1 MQKNWRTEYFK
12 NLIKDKTRTKRW
24 RKVLLCLSCVVV
36 FWTVYALILP
46 AITLESKKCNIEEH
60 THSAECYSESQ
71 ELICGKE
78 EHVHTAECT
87 SINND
92 LSDSGEE
99 AGTVPDASGNDAN
112 GNEEGKNTP
121 EESVIPEESVVPA
134 EPEPSSGTGTTE
146 TPGETGEYVL
156 NDHTDQITSV
166 TFTYKKNG
174 KEVEVDKGQTIDTPD
189 DLSMNIKVVFKSIPV
204 ATLIEHNGKF
214 VYNLPK
220 EFQIKETTTKNMT
233 QDSDVIGTITV
244 DTNGKV
250 VVAYND
256 EYLKKLG
263 TNSTISGNFFASAE
277 LKLNS
282 VTEKNG
288 QTTVKTPKG
297 DITINL
303 GTDYNEHY
311 GTVAVTKQCSKEKE
325 DKSGDY
331 IKYTITVTAGED
343 GIKNLYVVDQFTEN
357 KNLVNYVG
365 IEKTKKNLDS
375 TANQQNPYETITN
388 SESRPAPGTIYLTNE
403 ANSGQKIPES
413 ITDTTAVTEPGS
425 FVWNIAEM
433 KAGEIR
439 TLTYFVKL
447 KDKGGLI
454 NTKNGQ
460 NITNVAN
467 LYTKGSNDQVY
478 DKGHV
483 ENTFQPKI
491 SYNISKDILNSANT
505 SNNQLTV
512 KDKDTDGNYI
522 IKYKLSFTLNNEGS
536 NYPLKNFVFWDY
548 LQNFTDEKMLPYIS
562 YDKDSFELHEIKS
575 GKDTKIPNF
584 EISWAN
590 GNKEYKK
597 DWDNI
602 KEGEPTRFKIK
613 GGEQNPIIVN
623 PGDSYYVTY
632 QVKVKPEV
640 YAVMKTGSVKVTNRY
655 RVSAGNA
662 CDKSKGENDPMNG
675 MIDEFGRDTWLNE
688 YTWVQKTKGDSL
700 TVNEDVSVPSDQE
713 KYEYTDA
720 GLSKMTSNT
729 PETSESFIVP
739 AGSYKYTVIVNK
751 TLGQWDVTEA
761 TMTDTLSP
769 EYMQYVGYM
778 KITAHNEVSNKDVE
792 IKWVNIDGKSTFSLK
807 PSDIGWRSQNYSYQF
822 EYYATPKNL
831 GTISKENVTNTFKL
845 DKARRNGQDFTF
857 GDAVKS
863 SQTVT
868 ITGNYNLSAQKKA
881 WYYEKPEENATTWQN
896 GQLYWI
902 IEVKGNVIKAGTQIK
917 DAVSWDKVSFIH
929 NNGESIAGAYQ
940 GNLDGIETR
949 YKNFAEFQQANTASK
964 KEINELFELS
974 YNGNRDG
981 FDNGEHNGRF
991 NDMFI
996 KAKKDIELGENQ
1008 NLYIIVRTE
1017 PLDLPEEYREPKRY
1031 ENRLFI
1037 IDSGKS
1043 ENEQR
1048 AMGSAE
1054 QRLYNGGDILK
1065 ELGQTFEYD
1074 RTDGTNGT
1082 VKVIEPGKDKGD
1094 TSRICTNL
1102 LTSGVYAAWA
1112 FKVNYTGELQGTYRV
1127 LEEIPD
1133 GMELAYIRIKWHGN
1147 AARNIVS
1154 KDITELGKEWKRERN
1169 LTTTDR
1175 QESDQETIYYVNKN
1189 GKQALI
1195 ELGEFIAGKIVD
1207 DYSVDVQVVCRVTD
1221 KKVLL
1226 GGEQKTFTNK
1236 VTLQNADGTKN
1247 ISTATATATFSDKNL
1262 TKKNNLTGES
1272 NYTMSA
1278 PNTSQRL
1285 TYTITANARGQ
1296 QLLTGDGEKL
1306 TIVDKLGDNLSLV
1319 GDSFKAKDLQNNT
1332 SVNIKTKYDP
1342 KTKIIE
1348 IEIPDK
1354 TPVEITYEATVNV
1367 APDTGK
1373 TVNVTNEVYWKSYS
1387 SGGGATNTI
1396 NNYSY
1401 TLNAG
1406 GSTEST
1412 EHPVLTIKKTDP
1424 DDLSNKLTGV
1434 KFNIYECELVDE
1446 VIRHKDGVNPL
1457 IGESINGVYTVP
1469 NTALNYNTIYEVQET
1484 ETVAGYIRD
1493 TTPHYIMRVKK
1504 EKNGN
1509 YSDTVQAYID
1519 YCTKQNMPSKYK
1531 VAYDLQ
1537 SFNLEIY
1544 NAQEGITVEK
1554 KFINDAAGTDS
1565 KPVSGIYRFGLYDN
1579 EEGTSKPLET
1589 VSIEYGPGDMG
1600 VKKAKFKNKNIDQT
1614 YYVFELDD
1622 KNQPIKASKEAT
1634 INNLQYTVEYS
1645 AEGNSNGEN
1654 TIENAAQ
1661 CGGTVIVTNQSQTK
1675 ILPSTGSCGPL
1686 LYRVAGTLMIFCAGL
1701 FMLIRYTKK

>member
-1 MQKNWRTEYFK
+1 MQRNWRTEYFK

-87 SINND
+87 SISNND
-92 LSDSGEE
+92 SSNSGED
-99 AGTVPDASGNDAN
+99 AGTVPDTSGNDAN

-134 EPEPSSGTGTTE
+134 EPETSGGTGTTE

-166 TFTYKKNG
+166 TFTYKKDG
-174 KEVEVDKGQTIDTPD
+174 KEVEVDKGQIIDTPD

-220 EFQIKETTTKNMT
+220 EFQIKETTTKNMI
-233 QDSDVIGTITV
+233 QGSDVIGTITV
-244 DTNGKV
+244 DTTGKV

-256 EYLKKLG
+256 KYLSRLDEH
-263 TNSTISGNFFASAE
+263 STIDGNFFASAE
-277 LKLNS
+277 LKLNL
-282 VTEKNG
+282 VTGENG

-311 GTVAVTKQCSKEKE
+311 GTVAVTKQCSKE

-375 TANQQNPYETITN
+375 TANQQNPYETIT
-388 SESRPAPGTIYLTNE
+388 SIESSPAPGTIYLTNE

-447 KDKGGLI
+447 KDTAGII
-454 NTKNGQ
+454 NVENNQ
-460 NITNVAN
+460 NIKNKAQ
-467 LYTKGSNDQVY
+467 LYTKGVS
-478 DKGHV
+478 DKIYTKGDS
-483 ENTFQPKI
+483 ENVFQPHIDYTMQKEAATPT
-491 SYNISKDILNSANT
+491 KDAE
-505 SNNQLTV
+505 
-512 KDKDTDGNYI
+512 GNYI
-522 IKYKLSFTLNNEGS
+522 IEYTLRFSLNEAS

-548 LQNFTDEKMLPYIS
+548 LNYSGYTTHGDMHPYIS
-562 YDKDSFELHEIKS
+562 YIPESFQVINSKNENITENMDIY
-575 GKDTKIPNF
+575 
-584 EISWAN
+584 WAK
-590 GNKEYKK
+590 GNDENYKK
-597 DWDNI
+597 DWDFETDGNPVRFRI
-602 KEGEPTRFKIK
+602 MGKEGS
-613 GGEQNPIIVN
+613 PININ
-623 PGDSYYVTY
+623 PGETYSVTY
-632 QVKVKPEV
+632 QLKVQPEV
-640 YAVMKTGSVKVTNRY
+640 YAVMKANSVEIKNKY
-655 RVSAGNA
+655 LASCSNA
-662 CDKSKGENDPMNG
+662 CKSDGYIGNTGRTVTLND
-675 MIDEFGRDTWLNE
+675 
-688 YTWVQKTKGDSL
+688 YQWVQKTKD
-700 TVNEDVSVPSDQE
+700 NEPTSESVDISIPSDQE
-713 KYEYTDA
+713 KYQYTSE
-720 GLSKMTSNT
+720 GISKISS
-729 PETSESFIVP
+729 ESSGTSESVTVP
-739 AGSYKYTVIVNK
+739 AGSWKYTVIVNK
-751 TLGQWDVTEA
+751 TLGQWDLTDT

-769 EYMQYVGYM
+769 DYMQYVGYV
-778 KITAHNEVSNKDVE
+778 KITAYEEGKEEPVRT
-792 IKWVNIDGKSTFSLK
+792 KWLDIDEKSSFSLK
-807 PSDIGWRSQNYSYQF
+807 PSQIGWTENLYWYKF

-845 DKARRNGQDFTF
+845 DKARRNGQEFAF

-868 ITGNYNLSAQKKA
+868 ITGHYNLNAQKKA

-902 IEVKGNVIKAGTQIK
+902 IEVKGSVIKKGTQIK
-917 DAVSWDKVSFIH
+917 DAIYGDSNVTDSFMH
-929 NNGESIAGAYQ
+929 PDGTSIAGIYK
-940 GNLDGIETR
+940 GNLGKIENS
-949 YKNFAEFQQANTASK
+949 YKNFTEFESNYQ
-964 KEINELFELS
+964 
-974 YNGNRDG
+974 NGNVQDIAQEFTLTYNTTKLG
-981 FDNGEHNGRF
+981 WNENQC

-996 KAKKDIELGENQ
+996 KAKQDIELGENQ

-1017 PLDLPEEYREPKRY
+1017 PMRLPDTYRVPRTY
-1031 ENRLFI
+1031 RNRVFI
-1037 IDSGKS
+1037 IDSGKT

-1048 AMGSAE
+1048 EMGSAE
-1054 QRLYNGGDILK
+1054 QKLYYGGDILK

-1074 RTDGTNGT
+1074 STKGT
-1082 VKVIEPGKDKGD
+1082 VKVIEPGKDEGE

-1102 LTSGVYAAWA
+1102 LTSGVYASWA

-1133 GMELAYIRIKWHGN
+1133 GMELAYIRIKWPGN
-1147 AARNIVS
+1147 KALTIESKAIEGLGSDWIEKRNS
-1154 KDITELGKEWKRERN
+1154 
-1169 LTTTDR
+1169 TTTDR
-1175 QESDQETIYYVNKN
+1175 GKTNQETIYYVNQN

-1195 ELGEFIAGKIVD
+1195 ELGEFTAGKIVD

-1221 KKVLL
+1221 KSVLL
-1226 GGEQKTFTNK
+1226 GGEEKTFTNK
-1236 VTLQNADGTKN
+1236 VTLQNAEGTEN
-1247 ISTATATATFSDKNL
+1247 ISTATATATLSDKNL
-1262 TKKNNLTGES
+1262 TKKNSLTGES

-1278 PNTSQRL
+1278 ASTSQRL

-1319 GDSFKAKDLQNNT
+1319 GDSFHARNLTDGSEVKIT
-1332 SVNIKTKYDP
+1332 PKYSLE
-1342 KTKIIE
+1342 TKIIE

-1354 TPVEITYEATVNV
+1354 TPVEITYSATVDV

-1373 TVNVTNEVYWKSYS
+1373 KVNVTNEVYWKSYS
-1387 SGGGATNTI
+1387 SGGGATNII

-1412 EHPVLTIKKTDP
+1412 AHPPLTINKIDQ
-1424 DDLSNKLTGV
+1424 DDMNNKLQGV
-1434 KFNIYECELVDE
+1434 RFSIYECALVRDKIQRKTDSE
-1446 VIRHKDGVNPL
+1446 VTSGTTNKA
-1457 IGESINGVYTVP
+1457 GVYTVEA
-1469 NTALNYNTIYEVQET
+1469 TKLNYNTIYEVKEMET
-1484 ETVAGYIRD
+1484 IDGYIRD
-1493 TTPHYIMRVKK
+1493 ETSYYTMCVKK
-1504 EKNGN
+1504 ESGQYSEGVEQYINYREKKNN
-1509 YSDTVQAYID
+1509 PNQ
-1519 YCTKQNMPSKYK
+1519 YK
-1531 VAYDLQ
+1531 IAYDLQ
-1537 SFNLEIY
+1537 SFNLDVY
-1544 NAQEGITVEK
+1544 NAQKGIIVK
-1554 KFINDAAGTDS
+1554 KDFINDAAGNS
-1565 KPVSGIYRFGLYDN
+1565 HNPVSGTYRFGLYN
-1579 EEGTSKPLET
+1579 NANGEGDPLEI
-1589 VSIEYGPGDMG
+1589 VSIEYSPGDAG
-1600 VKKAKFKNKNIDQT
+1600 GKTAKFKNQELNTT

-1622 KNQPIKASKEAT
+1622 NKRPIKASQEAT
-1634 INNLQYTVEYS
+1634 INKQQYIVTYS
-1645 AEGNSNGEN
+1645 N
-1654 TIENAAQ
+1654 NAANNAAK
-1661 CGGTVIVTNQSQTK
+1661 CGDTVTVTNQSHTK
-1675 ILPSTGSCGPL
+1675 MLPTTGSCGTL
-1686 LYRVAGTLMIFCAGL
+1686 LYRLAGIILMLYASL
-1701 FMLIRYTKK
+1701 RMLLRYTKK

>member
-1 MQKNWRTEYFK
+1 MQRNLGTEYFK

-78 EHVHTAECT
+78 EHVHTSECT

-92 LSDSGEE
+92 LSDSGED

-134 EPEPSSGTGTTE
+134 EPEPSGGTGTTE

-156 NDHTDQITSV
+156 NEHANQITSV

-174 KEVEVDKGQTIDTPD
+174 KEVEVNEGQIIDTPD
-189 DLSMNIKVVFKSIPV
+189 DLSMNIKVVFTSIPV
-204 ATLIEHNGKF
+204 ATLKEHNGKF

-220 EFQIKETTTKNMT
+220 EFQIKATTTKNMT
-233 QDSDVIGTITV
+233 EGSNVIGTITV

-256 EYLKKLG
+256 EYLNRLDA
-263 TNSTISGNFFASAE
+263 NSTIGGNFFAAAE

-282 VTEKNG
+282 VTEENG
-288 QTTVKTPKG
+288 QTTVKTPNG
-297 DITINL
+297 DIKINL

-311 GTVAVTKQCSKEKE
+311 GTVAVTKQCSKE

-365 IEKTKKNLDS
+365 IETTKKNLNS
-375 TANQQNPYETITN
+375 TANQQNPYETIT
-388 SESRPAPGTIYLTNE
+388 SSVSSPTVGTIYLTNE
-403 ANSGQKIPES
+403 ADANLDQKIPDLL
-413 ITDTTAVTEPGS
+413 TDTTTITEPGS

-433 KAGEIR
+433 KAGESR

-447 KDKGGLI
+447 KDDSGIIKI
-454 NTKNGQ
+454 ENNQ
-460 NITNVAN
+460 NIKNKAQ
-467 LYTKGSNDQVY
+467 LYTKGANDKIY
-478 DKGHV
+478 TKGGS
-483 ENTFQPKI
+483 ESSFQPQIDYKMQ
-491 SYNISKDILNSANT
+491 KDAAT
-505 SNNQLTV
+505 PK
-512 KDKDTDGNYI
+512 KDADGNYI
-522 IKYKLSFTLNNEGS
+522 IDYTLRFRLNEAS

-548 LQNFTDEKMLPYIS
+548 LNYSGYSTDGNMHPYIS
-562 YDKDSFELHEIKS
+562 YIPESFQVINSQNENITENMDIYWAK
-575 GKDTKIPNF
+575 GNDENYKKNWNF
-584 EISWAN
+584 ETD
-590 GNKEYKK
+590 GN
-597 DWDNI
+597 
-602 KEGEPTRFKIK
+602 PVRFKIMGK
-613 GGEQNPIIVN
+613 EGKPVNIN
-623 PGDSYYVTY
+623 PGETYSVTY
-632 QVKVKPEV
+632 QLKVQPEV
-640 YAVMKTGSVKVTNRY
+640 YAAMKANSVEIKNKY
-655 RVSAGNA
+655 LASCSNA
-662 CDKSKGENDPMNG
+662 CKSDGYIGNTERTVTLND
-675 MIDEFGRDTWLNE
+675 
-688 YTWVQKTKGDSL
+688 YQWVQKTKD
-700 TVNEDVSVPSDQE
+700 NEPTSERVDIPIPSDQE
-713 KYEYTDA
+713 KYQYTSE
-720 GLSKMTSNT
+720 GISKIPS
-729 PETSESFIVP
+729 ESSGTSESVAVP
-739 AGSYKYTVIVNK
+739 AGSWKYTVIVNK
-751 TLGQWDVTEA
+751 TLGQWDLTDT

-769 EYMQYVGYM
+769 DYMQYVGYV
-778 KITAHNEVSNKDVE
+778 KITAYEEGKDAP
-792 IKWVNIDGKSTFSLK
+792 IGTKWLDIDGKSTFSLK
-807 PSDIGWRSQNYSYQF
+807 PSDIGWKSKNYSYQF
-822 EYYATPKNL
+822 EYYAKPKDL
-831 GTISKENVTNTFKL
+831 STITKENVTNTFKI
-845 DKARRNGQDFTF
+845 DKAKRNGQEFAF

-868 ITGNYNLSAQKKA
+868 ITGRYNLNAQKKA
-881 WYYEKPEENATTWQN
+881 WYYEKPEEDATTWQN

-902 IEVKGNVIKAGTQIK
+902 IEVKGSVIKKGTQIK
-917 DAVSWDKVSFIH
+917 DAIYGDSNVTDSFMH
-929 NNGESIAGAYQ
+929 PDGTSIAGIYK
-940 GNLDGIETR
+940 GNLGKIENS
-949 YKNFAEFQQANTASK
+949 YKNFTEFESNYQ
-964 KEINELFELS
+964 
-974 YNGNRDG
+974 NGNVQDIAQEFTLTYNTTKPG
-981 FDNGEHNGRF
+981 WNENQC

-996 KAKKDIELGENQ
+996 KAKQDIELGENQ

-1017 PLDLPEEYREPKRY
+1017 PMRLPDTYRVPRTY
-1031 ENRLFI
+1031 RNRVFI
-1037 IDSGKS
+1037 IDSGKT

-1048 AMGSAE
+1048 EMGSAE
-1054 QRLYNGGDILK
+1054 QKLYYGGDILK
-1065 ELGQTFEYD
+1065 ELGQTFKYD
-1074 RTDGTNGT
+1074 STDGT
-1082 VKVIEPGKDKGD
+1082 VEVIEPGKDEGN
-1094 TSRICTNL
+1094 TSRICKNL

-1133 GMELAYIRIKWHGN
+1133 GMELAYIRIKWHGD

-1154 KDITELGKEWKRERN
+1154 SKDITGLDEEWKRERN

-1175 QESDQETIYYVNKN
+1175 QESNQETIYYVNKN

-1195 ELGEFIAGKIVD
+1195 ELGEFTAGKIVD

-1221 KKVLL
+1221 KNVLL
-1226 GGEQKTFTNK
+1226 GGEEKTFTNK
-1236 VTLQNADGTKN
+1236 VTLQNVDGTEN
-1247 ISTATATATFSDKNL
+1247 ISTATANATLRDNNL
-1262 TKKNNLTGES
+1262 TKKNNLTNES
-1272 NYTMSA
+1272 NYTMLE

-1296 QLLTGDGEKL
+1296 QLLTDDKETL

-1319 GDSFKAKDLQNNT
+1319 GDSFSAKNLQNNT

-1342 KTKIIE
+1342 ETKIIE

-1354 TPVEITYEATVNV
+1354 TPVEITYSATVDV

-1373 TVNVTNEVYWKSYS
+1373 KVNVTNEVYWKSYS

-1493 TTPHYIMRVKK
+1493 TTPYYIMRVKK
-1504 EKNGN
+1504 EKNGT

-1579 EEGTSKPLET
+1579 EEGTGKPLET

-1600 VKKAKFKNKNIDQT
+1600 VKTAKFKNQNIDQT

-1645 AEGNSNGEN
+1645 KEGNSNGEN
-1654 TIENAAQ
+1654 TIGNAAQ

-1675 ILPSTGSCGPL
+1675 ILPSTGSCGTL
-1686 LYRVAGTLMIFCAGL
+1686 LYRVVGTLMIFCAGL

>member
-1 MQKNWRTEYFK
+1 MQRNLGTEYFK

-87 SINND
+87 SISNND
-92 LSDSGEE
+92 SSNSGED
-99 AGTVPDASGNDAN
+99 AGTVPDTSGNDAN

-134 EPEPSSGTGTTE
+134 EPETSGGTGTTE

-256 EYLKKLG
+256 EYLKKVG

-365 IEKTKKNLDS
+365 IDKSEQTLKS
-375 TANQQNPYETITN
+375 TEEQQNPYETITS

-478 DKGHV
+478 DKGHA

-655 RVSAGNA
+655 RVSADNA

-778 KITAHNEVSNKDVE
+778 KITAHDEVSNKDVE

-807 PSDIGWRSQNYSYQF
+807 PFDIGWKSKNYSYQF

-929 NNGESIAGAYQ
+929 NNGESIAGVYQ
-940 GNLDGIETR
+940 GNLDGIETK
-949 YKNFAEFQQANTASK
+949 YKNFADFSK
-964 KEINELFELS
+964 NNSSNQKDINQLFDLT
-974 YNGNRDG
+974 YNGNKKG
-981 FDNGEHNGRF
+981 FDNELHNGKF

-996 KAKKDIELGENQ
+996 KAKQDIELGEDK

-1017 PLDLPEEYREPKRY
+1017 PLDLPEAYREPKIY
-1031 ENRLFI
+1031 INRLFI
-1037 IDSGKS
+1037 IDSGKN
-1043 ENEQR
+1043 ENDQR
-1048 AMGSAE
+1048 EMGSAE

-1082 VKVIEPGKDKGD
+1082 VKVIEPGKDKGK

-1133 GMELAYIRIKWHGN
+1133 GMELAYIRIKWPGDN
-1147 AARNIVS
+1147 AQDIVS
-1154 KDITELGKEWKRERN
+1154 KDITGLGEEWERKRN

-1175 QESDQETIYYVNKN
+1175 NKSDQETIYYVNEN

-1195 ELGEFIAGKIVD
+1195 ELGEFKAGKIVD

-1221 KKVLL
+1221 KSVLL
-1226 GGEQKTFTNK
+1226 GGEEKTFTNK

-1247 ISTATATATFSDKNL
+1247 ISTATATATISDKNL
-1262 TKKNNLTGES
+1262 TKKNNLTNKS

-1296 QLLTGDGEKL
+1296 QLLTDDGEKL
-1306 TIVDKLGDNLSLV
+1306 IIVDKLGDNLSLV
-1319 GDSFKAKDLQNNT
+1319 GDSFHARNLKDNT
-1332 SVNIKTKYDP
+1332 SVSINPKYDLE
-1342 KTKIIE
+1342 TKIIE

-1354 TPVEITYEATVNV
+1354 TPVEITYSATVDV

-1373 TVNVTNEVYWKSYS
+1373 KVNVTNEVYWKSYS

-1396 NNYSY
+1396 NNYFY

-1412 EHPVLTIKKTDP
+1412 EHPTLTISKIDQ
-1424 DDLSNKLTGV
+1424 DDMSNKLRGV
-1434 KFNIYECELVDE
+1434 KFSIYECELVGEKIQRKSSSE
-1446 VIRHKDGVNPL
+1446 VTSGMTN
-1457 IGESINGVYTVP
+1457 ETGVYTVEA
-1469 NTALNYNTIYEVQET
+1469 TKLNYNTIYEVKEMET
-1484 ETVAGYIRD
+1484 IDGYIRD
-1493 TTPHYIMRVKK
+1493 ETSYYTMCVKK
-1504 EKNGN
+1504 ESGQYSEGVEQYIKYREKKNN
-1509 YSDTVQAYID
+1509 PNQ
-1519 YCTKQNMPSKYK
+1519 YK
-1531 VAYDLQ
+1531 IAYDLQ
-1537 SFNLEIY
+1537 SFNLDVY
-1544 NAQEGITVEK
+1544 NAQKGIIVK
-1554 KFINDAAGTDS
+1554 KAFINDAAGNS
-1565 KPVSGIYRFGLYDN
+1565 HNPVSGTYWFGLYDN
-1579 EEGTSKPLET
+1579 ANGDGDPLEI
-1589 VSIEYGPGDMG
+1589 VSIEYIPDDAG
-1600 VKKAKFKNKNIDQT
+1600 VKTAKFKNRNIDQT

-1622 KNQPIKASKEAT
+1622 NKQPIKASQEAT
-1634 INNLQYTVEYS
+1634 INKQQYIVTYS
-1645 AEGNSNGEN
+1645 N
-1654 TIENAAQ
+1654 NAAK
-1661 CGGTVIVTNQSQTK
+1661 CGNTVTVTNQSHTK
-1675 ILPSTGSCGPL
+1675 MLPATGSCGTL
-1686 LYRVAGTLMIFCAGL
+1686 LYRLAGIILMLLASL
-1701 FMLIRYTKK
+1701 RMLLRYTKK

>member
-1 MQKNWRTEYFK
+1 MQRNWGTEYFK
-12 NLIKDKTRTKRW
+12 KVLKDKNRIKRW
-24 RKVLLCLSCVVV
+24 RKMMLCLSCVVV

-60 THSAECYSESQ
+60 THNAECYSESQ

-78 EHVHTAECT
+78 EHVHTSECT

-92 LSDSGEE
+92 LSDSGED

-112 GNEEGKNTP
+112 GNEEGKNTLEEP
-121 EESVIPEESVVPA
+121 EEPVIPEESVVPA

-156 NDHTDQITSV
+156 NNHADQITSV
-166 TFTYKKNG
+166 KFTYKKGG
-174 KEVEVDKGQTIDTPD
+174 KEVEVDKGQIIDTPD

-233 QDSDVIGTITV
+233 QDSKVIGTITV

-256 EYLKKLG
+256 EYLKDL
-263 TNSTISGNFFASAE
+263 NENLTIGGNFFASAE

-282 VTEKNG
+282 ITEGNG

-297 DITINL
+297 DIAINL
-303 GTDYNEHY
+303 GMDYNEHY
-311 GTVAVTKQCSKEKE
+311 GTVAVTKQCSKG

-331 IKYTITVTAGED
+331 IKYTVTVTAGED

-365 IEKTKKNLDS
+365 IEKNEQLLKSAEK
-375 TANQQNPYETITN
+375 QQNPYETITSSVSN
-388 SESRPAPGTIYLTNE
+388 PTAGTIYLINE
-403 ANSGQKIPES
+403 ADANSKQEIPDR
-413 ITDTTAVTEPGS
+413 ITDETAITKPGS
-425 FVWNIAEM
+425 FVWKIAEM

-447 KDKGGLI
+447 KDDSGIIKIGENQSI
-454 NTKNGQ
+454 KNKAQ
-460 NITNVAN
+460 
-467 LYTKGSNDQVY
+467 LYTKGANDKIY
-478 DKGHV
+478 TKGGS
-483 ENTFQPKI
+483 ESSFQPQI
-491 SYNISKDILNSANT
+491 DYTMQKDAAT
-505 SNNQLTV
+505 PK
-512 KDKDTDGNYI
+512 KDADGNYI
-522 IKYKLSFTLNNEGS
+522 IDYTLRFSLNEAS

-548 LQNFTDEKMLPYIS
+548 LNYSGYTTHGDMHPYIS
-562 YDKDSFELHEIKS
+562 YAQDSFKVMNSKNEDITENMDIYWAK
-575 GKDTKIPNF
+575 GNDRDYKKEWNF
-584 EISWAN
+584 EKD
-590 GNKEYKK
+590 GN
-597 DWDNI
+597 
-602 KEGEPTRFKIK
+602 PVRFKIMGK
-613 GGEQNPIIVN
+613 EESPINVN
-623 PGDSYYVTY
+623 PGETYTVTY
-632 QVKVKPEV
+632 QLKVQPEV
-640 YAVMKTGSVKVTNRY
+640 YAVMKANSVEIKNKY
-655 RVSAGNA
+655 LASCSNA
-662 CDKSKGENDPMNG
+662 CKPDGYIGNT
-675 MIDEFGRDTWLNE
+675 GRTVTLNN
-688 YTWVQKTKGDSL
+688 YQWVQKTKE
-700 TVNEDVSVPSDQE
+700 NEPTGENVVISIPPDQE
-713 KYEYTDA
+713 KYQYTST
-720 GLSKMTSNT
+720 GISKMTQDSSGT
-729 PETSESFIVP
+729 IDSVTVP
-739 AGSYKYTVIVNK
+739 AGSWKYTVNVNK
-751 TLGQWDVTEA
+751 TLGQWDLTDT

-769 EYMQYVGYM
+769 EYMQYVGYV
-778 KITAHNEVSNKDVE
+778 KITAYEEGKEEPVGT
-792 IKWVNIDGKSTFSLK
+792 KWLDIDGKSSFSLK
-807 PSDIGWRSQNYSYQF
+807 PSQIDWTENSYWYKF
-822 EYYATPKNL
+822 EYYATPKDL
-831 GTISKENVTNTFKL
+831 SAITKENVTNTFKL
-845 DKARRNGQDFTF
+845 DKARRKGQDFTF

-902 IEVKGNVIKAGTQIK
+902 IEVKGSVIKEGTQIK
-917 DAVSWDKVSFIH
+917 DAIAWDSSATDSFIH
-929 NNGESIAGAYQ
+929 PEGESIAGIYI
-940 GNLDGIETR
+940 GDSDGIENK
-949 YKNFAEFQQANTASK
+949 YKNFAEFQSANSNNMQNVTDS
-964 KEINELFELS
+964 FELT
-974 YNGNRDG
+974 YNGNKPG
-981 FDNGEHNGRF
+981 FNNGSNNNRF

-996 KAKKDIELGENQ
+996 KATKDITLGENKT
-1008 NLYIIVRTE
+1008 LYVIVRTE
-1017 PLDLPEEYREPKRY
+1017 PVSLPEAYREPKIY
-1031 ENRLFI
+1031 KNRLFI

-1048 AMGSAE
+1048 EMGSAE

-1065 ELGQTFEYD
+1065 ELGQTFKYD
-1074 RTDGTNGT
+1074 STDGT
-1082 VKVIEPGKDKGD
+1082 VKVIEPGKDEGK
-1094 TSRICTNL
+1094 TNRICTNL

-1133 GMELAYIRIKWHGN
+1133 GMELAYIRIKWPGN
-1147 AARNIVS
+1147 EAQDIAS
-1154 KDITELGKEWKRERN
+1154 KEITELGGEWERKSN
-1169 LTTTDR
+1169 FTTTDR
-1175 QESDQETIYYVNKN
+1175 NKENQETIYYVNKN

-1195 ELGEFIAGKIVD
+1195 ELGEFKAGKIVD

-1221 KKVLL
+1221 KNVLL

-1247 ISTATATATFSDKNL
+1247 ISTATANATLSDNNL
-1262 TKKNNLTGES
+1262 TKKNNLTDES
-1272 NYTMSA
+1272 NYVMSA
-1278 PNTSQRL
+1278 PSTSQRL

-1319 GDSFKAKDLQNNT
+1319 GDSFHARNLTDDSEVKINP
-1332 SVNIKTKYDP
+1332 KYDLA
-1342 KTKIIE
+1342 TKIIE

-1354 TPVEITYEATVNV
+1354 TPVEITYSATVNV
-1367 APDTGK
+1367 APDTDK
-1373 TVNVTNEVYWKSYS
+1373 KVNVTNEVYWKSYS
-1387 SGGGATNTI
+1387 SGGGTTNTI

-1424 DDLSNKLTGV
+1424 DGMSNKLQGV
-1434 KFNIYECELVDE
+1434 KFSIYECELVENKIQRKPGSE
-1446 VIRHKDGVNPL
+1446 VTSGMTNED
-1457 IGESINGVYTVP
+1457 GVYTVE
-1469 NTALNYNTIYEVQET
+1469 TTKLNYNTIYEVQET
-1484 ETVAGYIRD
+1484 ETVEGYIRD

-1504 EKNGN
+1504 EKNGE

-1519 YCTKQNMPSKYK
+1519 YCTNQNMPSKYK

-1544 NAQEGITVEK
+1544 NAQEGIIVK
-1554 KFINDAAGTDS
+1554 KAFINDAAGNS
-1565 KPVSGIYRFGLYDN
+1565 HNPVSGTYWFGLYEKAD
-1579 EEGTSKPLET
+1579 GTGTPLER
-1589 VSIEYGPGDMG
+1589 VSITYSPDDTD
-1600 VKKAKFKNKNIDQT
+1600 VKTAKFKNQDLSKT

-1622 KNQPIKASKEAT
+1622 EKHPIKASQEAT
-1634 INNLQYTVEYS
+1634 INKLQYTVEYS
-1645 AEGNSNGEN
+1645 IEGKN
-1654 TIENAAQ
+1654 TIGNAAR

-1675 ILPSTGSCGPL
+1675 ILPSTGGCGTL

>member
-1 MQKNWRTEYFK
+1 MQRNWRTEYFK

-87 SINND
+87 SISNND
-92 LSDSGEE
+92 SSNSGED
-99 AGTVPDASGNDAN
+99 AGTVPDTSGNDAN

-121 EESVIPEESVVPA
+121 EESVIPEESIVPA
-134 EPEPSSGTGTTE
+134 EPETSSGTGTTE

-166 TFTYKKNG
+166 TFTYKKDG

-204 ATLIEHNGKF
+204 ATLREHNGKF

-233 QDSDVIGTITV
+233 EDSKVIGTITV

-256 EYLKKLG
+256 EYLNGLNA
-263 TNSTISGNFFASAE
+263 NSTIGGNFFAAAE

-282 VTEKNG
+282 VTEGNG
-288 QTTVKTPKG
+288 KTTVTTPNG

-311 GTVAVTKQCSKEKE
+311 GTVAVTKQCSKEG
-325 DKSGDY
+325 GDY
-331 IKYTITVTAGED
+331 IKYTVTVTAGED

-365 IEKTKKNLDS
+365 IGKTTQTLNS
-375 TANQQNPYETITN
+375 AENHQNPYETITS
-388 SESRPAPGTIYLTNE
+388 SESSPAPGTIYLTNE

-433 KAGEIR
+433 KAREIR

-447 KDKGGLI
+447 KDTAGII
-454 NTKNGQ
+454 NVENNQ
-460 NITNVAN
+460 NIRNKAQ
-467 LYTKGSNDQVY
+467 LYTKGVS
-478 DKGHV
+478 DKIYTKGDS
-483 ENTFQPKI
+483 ENVFQPHIDYTMQKEAATPT
-491 SYNISKDILNSANT
+491 KDAE
-505 SNNQLTV
+505 
-512 KDKDTDGNYI
+512 GNYI
-522 IKYKLSFTLNNEGS
+522 IEYTLRFSLNEAS

-548 LQNFTDEKMLPYIS
+548 LNYSGYTTHGDMHPYIS
-562 YDKDSFELHEIKS
+562 YIPESFQVINSKNENITENMDIY
-575 GKDTKIPNF
+575 
-584 EISWAN
+584 WAK
-590 GNKEYKK
+590 GNDENYKK
-597 DWDNI
+597 DWDFETGGN
-602 KEGEPTRFKIK
+602 PVRFKIMGKK
-613 GGEQNPIIVN
+613 GSPINVN
-623 PGDSYYVTY
+623 PGETYSVTY
-632 QVKVKPEV
+632 KLKVQPEV
-640 YAVMKTGSVKVTNRY
+640 YAVMKANSVEIKNKY
-655 RVSAGNA
+655 LASCSNA
-662 CDKSKGENDPMNG
+662 CKSDGYIGNTGRTVTLND
-675 MIDEFGRDTWLNE
+675 
-688 YTWVQKTKGDSL
+688 YQWVQKTKD
-700 TVNEDVSVPSDQE
+700 NEPTSESVDISIPSDQE
-713 KYEYTDA
+713 KYQYTSE
-720 GLSKMTSNT
+720 GISKISS
-729 PETSESFIVP
+729 ESSGTSESVTVP
-739 AGSYKYTVIVNK
+739 AGSWKYTVIVNK
-751 TLGQWDVTEA
+751 TLGQWDLTDT

-769 EYMQYVGYM
+769 DYMQYVGYV
-778 KITAHNEVSNKDVE
+778 KITAYEEGKEEPVRT
-792 IKWVNIDGKSTFSLK
+792 KWLDIDEKSSFSLK
-807 PSDIGWRSQNYSYQF
+807 PSQIGWTENLYWYKF

-845 DKARRNGQDFTF
+845 DKARRNGQEFAF

-868 ITGNYNLSAQKKA
+868 ITGHYNLNAQKKA

-1094 TSRICTNL
+1094 RICTNL

-1133 GMELAYIRIKWHGN
+1133 GMELAYIRIKWPGN
-1147 AARNIVS
+1147 KALDIAS
-1154 KDITELGKEWKRERN
+1154 KEITGLGGEWERKSN
-1169 LTTTDR
+1169 STTTDR
-1175 QESDQETIYYVNKN
+1175 GEENQETIYYVNKN

-1195 ELGEFIAGKIVD
+1195 ELGEFTAGKIVD

-1221 KKVLL
+1221 KNVLL

-1247 ISTATATATFSDKNL
+1247 ISTATATATISDKNL
-1262 TKKNNLTGES
+1262 TKKNNLTNKS

-1319 GDSFKAKDLQNNT
+1319 GDSFSAKNLKDNSAVRIT
-1332 SVNIKTKYDP
+1332 PKYNP
-1342 KTKIIE
+1342 ETKIIE

-1354 TPVEITYEATVNV
+1354 TPVEITYSATVNV
-1367 APDTGK
+1367 VPDTDK

-1387 SGGGATNTI
+1387 SDGGATNTI
-1396 NNYSY
+1396 KNYSY

-1412 EHPVLTIKKTDP
+1412 AHPVLTIKKTDP
-1424 DDLSNKLTGV
+1424 DDVSNKLTGV

-1446 VIRHKDGVNPL
+1446 SILHKDGVDPL
-1457 IGESINGVYTVP
+1457 IGESIDGVYTVP

-1484 ETVAGYIRD
+1484 ETVEGYIRD
-1493 TTPHYIMRVKK
+1493 TTPHYIMCVKK
-1504 EKNGN
+1504 EKNGK

-1519 YCTKQNMPSKYK
+1519 YCTNQNMLSKYK

-1544 NAQEGITVEK
+1544 NAQKGIIVK
-1554 KFINDAAGTDS
+1554 KAFKNNAAGTDS
-1565 KPVSGIYRFGLYDN
+1565 KPVSGIYWFGLYNN
-1579 EEGTSKPLET
+1579 EGGTGAPLET
-1589 VSIEYGPGDMG
+1589 VSIEYSPGDTAE
-1600 VKKAKFKNKNIDQT
+1600 KTAKFKNQNINQI

-1622 KNQPIKASKEAT
+1622 NKQPIKASHEAT

-1645 AEGNSNGEN
+1645 TEGNSNGEN
-1654 TIENAAQ
+1654 TIGNAAQ

-1675 ILPSTGSCGPL
+1675 ILPSTGSCGTL

>member
-1 MQKNWRTEYFK
+1 MQRNWRTEYFK

-87 SINND
+87 SISNND
-92 LSDSGEE
+92 SSNSGED
-99 AGTVPDASGNDAN
+99 AGTVPDTSGNDAN

-121 EESVIPEESVVPA
+121 EESVIPEESIVPA
-134 EPEPSSGTGTTE
+134 EPETSSGTGTTE

-166 TFTYKKNG
+166 TFTYKKDG

-204 ATLIEHNGKF
+204 ATLREHNGKF

-233 QDSDVIGTITV
+233 EDSKVIGTITV

-256 EYLKKLG
+256 EYLNGLNA
-263 TNSTISGNFFASAE
+263 NSTIGGNFFAAAE

-282 VTEKNG
+282 VTEGNG
-288 QTTVKTPKG
+288 KTTVTTPNG
-297 DITINL
+297 VITINL

-311 GTVAVTKQCSKEKE
+311 GTVTVTKQCSKE

-375 TANQQNPYETITN
+375 TANQQNPYETITS
-388 SESRPAPGTIYLTNE
+388 SESSPAPGTIYLTNE

-433 KAGEIR
+433 KAREIR

-447 KDKGGLI
+447 KDTAGII
-454 NTKNGQ
+454 NVENNQ
-460 NITNVAN
+460 NIKNKAQ
-467 LYTKGSNDQVY
+467 LYTKGVS
-478 DKGHV
+478 DKIYTKGDS
-483 ENTFQPKI
+483 ENVFQPHIDYTMQKEAATPT
-491 SYNISKDILNSANT
+491 KDAE
-505 SNNQLTV
+505 
-512 KDKDTDGNYI
+512 GNYI
-522 IKYKLSFTLNNEGS
+522 IEYTLRFSLNEAS

-548 LQNFTDEKMLPYIS
+548 LNYSGYTTHGDMHPYIS
-562 YDKDSFELHEIKS
+562 YIPESFQVINSKNENITENMDIY
-575 GKDTKIPNF
+575 
-584 EISWAN
+584 WAK
-590 GNKEYKK
+590 GNDENYKK
-597 DWDNI
+597 DWDFETDGNPVRFRI
-602 KEGEPTRFKIK
+602 MGKEGS
-613 GGEQNPIIVN
+613 PININ
-623 PGDSYYVTY
+623 PGETYSVTY
-632 QVKVKPEV
+632 QLKVQPEV
-640 YAVMKTGSVKVTNRY
+640 YAVMKANSVEIKNKY
-655 RVSAGNA
+655 LASCSNA
-662 CDKSKGENDPMNG
+662 CKSDGYIGNTGRTVTLND
-675 MIDEFGRDTWLNE
+675 
-688 YTWVQKTKGDSL
+688 YQWVQKTKDNEL
-700 TVNEDVSVPSDQE
+700 TSESVDISIPSDQE
-713 KYEYTDA
+713 KYQYTSE
-720 GLSKMTSNT
+720 GISKISS
-729 PETSESFIVP
+729 ESSGTSESVTVP
-739 AGSYKYTVIVNK
+739 AGSWKYTVIVNK
-751 TLGQWDVTEA
+751 TLGQWDLTDT

-769 EYMQYVGYM
+769 DYMQYVGYV
-778 KITAHNEVSNKDVE
+778 KITAYEEGKEEPVRT
-792 IKWVNIDGKSTFSLK
+792 KWLDIDEKSSFSLK
-807 PSDIGWRSQNYSYQF
+807 PSQIGWTENLYWYKF

-845 DKARRNGQDFTF
+845 DKARRNGQEFAF

-868 ITGNYNLSAQKKA
+868 ITGHYNLNAQKKA

-902 IEVKGNVIKAGTQIK
+902 IEVKGSVIKKGTQIK
-917 DAVSWDKVSFIH
+917 DAIYGDSNVTDSFMH
-929 NNGESIAGAYQ
+929 PDGTSIAGIYK
-940 GNLDGIETR
+940 GNLGKIENS
-949 YKNFAEFQQANTASK
+949 YKNFTEFESNYQ
-964 KEINELFELS
+964 
-974 YNGNRDG
+974 NGNVQDIAQEFTLTYNTTKPG
-981 FDNGEHNGRF
+981 WNENQC

-996 KAKKDIELGENQ
+996 KAKQDIELGENQ

-1017 PLDLPEEYREPKRY
+1017 PMRLPDTYRVPRTY
-1031 ENRLFI
+1031 RNRVFI
-1037 IDSGKS
+1037 IDSGKT

-1048 AMGSAE
+1048 EMGSAE
-1054 QRLYNGGDILK
+1054 QKLYYGGDILK

-1074 RTDGTNGT
+1074 STKGT
-1082 VKVIEPGKDKGD
+1082 VKVIEPGKDEGE

-1102 LTSGVYAAWA
+1102 LTSGVYASWA

-1133 GMELAYIRIKWHGN
+1133 GMELAYIRIKWPGN
-1147 AARNIVS
+1147 KALTIESKAIEGLGSDWIEKRNS
-1154 KDITELGKEWKRERN
+1154 
-1169 LTTTDR
+1169 TTTDR
-1175 QESDQETIYYVNKN
+1175 GKTNQETIYYVNQN

-1195 ELGEFIAGKIVD
+1195 ELGEFTAGKIVD

-1221 KKVLL
+1221 KSVLL
-1226 GGEQKTFTNK
+1226 GGEEKTFTNK
-1236 VTLQNADGTKN
+1236 VTLQNAEGTEN
-1247 ISTATATATFSDKNL
+1247 ISTATATATLSDKNL
-1262 TKKNNLTGES
+1262 TKKNSLTGES

-1278 PNTSQRL
+1278 ASTSQRL

-1319 GDSFKAKDLQNNT
+1319 GDSFHARNLTDGSEVKIT
-1332 SVNIKTKYDP
+1332 PKYSLE
-1342 KTKIIE
+1342 TKIIE

-1354 TPVEITYEATVNV
+1354 TPVEITYSATVDV

-1373 TVNVTNEVYWKSYS
+1373 KVNVTNEVYWKSYS
-1387 SGGGATNTI
+1387 SGGGATNII

-1412 EHPVLTIKKTDP
+1412 AHPPLTINKIDQ
-1424 DDLSNKLTGV
+1424 DDMNNKLQGV
-1434 KFNIYECELVDE
+1434 RFSIYECALVRDKIQRKTDSE
-1446 VIRHKDGVNPL
+1446 VTSGTTNKA
-1457 IGESINGVYTVP
+1457 GVYTVEA
-1469 NTALNYNTIYEVQET
+1469 TKLNYNTIYEVKEMET
-1484 ETVAGYIRD
+1484 IDGYIRD
-1493 TTPHYIMRVKK
+1493 ETSYYTMCVKK
-1504 EKNGN
+1504 ESGQYSEGVEQYINYREKKNN
-1509 YSDTVQAYID
+1509 PNQ
-1519 YCTKQNMPSKYK
+1519 YK
-1531 VAYDLQ
+1531 IAYDLQ
-1537 SFNLEIY
+1537 SFNLDVY
-1544 NAQEGITVEK
+1544 NAQKGIIVK
-1554 KFINDAAGTDS
+1554 KDFINDAAGNS
-1565 KPVSGIYRFGLYDN
+1565 HNPVSGTYRFGLYN
-1579 EEGTSKPLET
+1579 NANGEGDPLEI
-1589 VSIEYGPGDMG
+1589 VSIEYSPGDAG
-1600 VKKAKFKNKNIDQT
+1600 GKTAKFKNQELNTT

-1622 KNQPIKASKEAT
+1622 NKRPIKASQEAT
-1634 INNLQYTVEYS
+1634 INKQQYIVTYS
-1645 AEGNSNGEN
+1645 N
-1654 TIENAAQ
+1654 NAANNAAK
-1661 CGGTVIVTNQSQTK
+1661 CGDTVTVTNQSHTK
-1675 ILPSTGSCGPL
+1675 MLPTTGSCGTL
-1686 LYRVAGTLMIFCAGL
+1686 LYRLAGIILMLYASL
-1701 FMLIRYTKK
+1701 RMLLRYTKK

>member
-1 MQKNWRTEYFK
+1 MQRNWGTEYFK
-12 NLIKDKTRTKRW
+12 KVLKDKNRIKRW
-24 RKVLLCLSCVVV
+24 RKMMLCLSCVVV

-60 THSAECYSESQ
+60 THNAECYSESQ

-78 EHVHTAECT
+78 EHVHTSECT

-92 LSDSGEE
+92 LSDSGED

-121 EESVIPEESVVPA
+121 EAPEEPVIPEESVVPA

-156 NDHTDQITSV
+156 NNHADQITSV
-166 TFTYKKNG
+166 KFTYKKGG
-174 KEVEVDKGQTIDTPD
+174 KEVEVDKGQIIDTPD

-233 QDSDVIGTITV
+233 QDSKVIGTITV

-256 EYLKKLG
+256 EYLKDL
-263 TNSTISGNFFASAE
+263 NENLTIGGNFFASAE

-282 VTEKNG
+282 ITEGNG

-297 DITINL
+297 DIAINL
-303 GTDYNEHY
+303 GMDYNEHY
-311 GTVAVTKQCSKEKE
+311 GTVAVTKQCSKG

-331 IKYTITVTAGED
+331 IKYTVTVTAGEY

-365 IEKTKKNLDS
+365 IEKNEQLLKSAEK
-375 TANQQNPYETITN
+375 QQNPYETITSSVSN
-388 SESRPAPGTIYLTNE
+388 PTAGTIYLINE
-403 ANSGQKIPES
+403 ADANSKQEIPDR
-413 ITDTTAVTEPGS
+413 ITDETAITKPGS
-425 FVWNIAEM
+425 FVWKIAEM

-447 KDKGGLI
+447 KDDSGIIKIGENQSI
-454 NTKNGQ
+454 KNKAQ
-460 NITNVAN
+460 
-467 LYTKGSNDQVY
+467 LYTKGANDKIY
-478 DKGHV
+478 TKGGS
-483 ENTFQPKI
+483 ESSFQPQI
-491 SYNISKDILNSANT
+491 DYTMQKDAAT
-505 SNNQLTV
+505 PK
-512 KDKDTDGNYI
+512 KDADGNYI
-522 IKYKLSFTLNNEGS
+522 IDYTLRFSLNEAS

-548 LQNFTDEKMLPYIS
+548 LNYSGYTTHGDMHPYIS
-562 YDKDSFELHEIKS
+562 YAQDSFKVMNSKNEDITENMDIYWAK
-575 GKDTKIPNF
+575 GNDRDYKKEWNF
-584 EISWAN
+584 EKD
-590 GNKEYKK
+590 GN
-597 DWDNI
+597 
-602 KEGEPTRFKIK
+602 PVRFKIMGK
-613 GGEQNPIIVN
+613 EESPINVN
-623 PGDSYYVTY
+623 PGETYTVTY
-632 QVKVKPEV
+632 QLKVQPEV
-640 YAVMKTGSVKVTNRY
+640 YAVMKANSVEIKNKY
-655 RVSAGNA
+655 LASCSNA
-662 CDKSKGENDPMNG
+662 CKPDGYIGNTGRTVTLND
-675 MIDEFGRDTWLNE
+675 
-688 YTWVQKTKGDSL
+688 YQWVQKTKE
-700 TVNEDVSVPSDQE
+700 NEPTGENVVISIPPDQE
-713 KYEYTDA
+713 KYQYTST
-720 GLSKMTSNT
+720 GISKMTQDSSGT
-729 PETSESFIVP
+729 IDSVTVP
-739 AGSYKYTVIVNK
+739 AGSWKYTVNVNK
-751 TLGQWDVTEA
+751 TLGQWDLTDT

-769 EYMQYVGYM
+769 EYMQYVGYV
-778 KITAHNEVSNKDVE
+778 KITAYEEGKEEPVGT
-792 IKWVNIDGKSTFSLK
+792 KWLDIDGKSSFSLK
-807 PSDIGWRSQNYSYQF
+807 PYQIDWTENSYWYKF
-822 EYYATPKNL
+822 EYYATPKDL
-831 GTISKENVTNTFKL
+831 SAITKENVTNTFKL
-845 DKARRNGQDFTF
+845 DKARRKGQDFTF

-902 IEVKGNVIKAGTQIK
+902 IEVKGSVIKEGTQIK
-917 DAVSWDKVSFIH
+917 DAIAWDSSATDSFIH
-929 NNGESIAGAYQ
+929 PEGESIAGIYI
-940 GNLDGIETR
+940 GDSDGIENK
-949 YKNFAEFQQANTASK
+949 YKNFAEFQSANSNNMQNVTDS
-964 KEINELFELS
+964 FELT
-974 YNGNRDG
+974 YNGNKPG
-981 FDNGEHNGRF
+981 FNNGSNNNRF

-996 KAKKDIELGENQ
+996 KATKDITLGENKT
-1008 NLYIIVRTE
+1008 LYVIVRTE
-1017 PLDLPEEYREPKRY
+1017 PVSLPEAYREPKIY
-1031 ENRLFI
+1031 KNRLFI

-1048 AMGSAE
+1048 EMGSAE

-1065 ELGQTFEYD
+1065 ELGQTFKYD
-1074 RTDGTNGT
+1074 STDGT
-1082 VKVIEPGKDKGD
+1082 VKVIEPGKDEGK
-1094 TSRICTNL
+1094 TNRICTNL

-1133 GMELAYIRIKWHGN
+1133 GMELAYIRIKWPGN
-1147 AARNIVS
+1147 EAQDIAS
-1154 KDITELGKEWKRERN
+1154 KEITELGGEWERKSN
-1169 LTTTDR
+1169 FTTTDR
-1175 QESDQETIYYVNKN
+1175 NKENQETIYYVNKN

-1195 ELGEFIAGKIVD
+1195 ELGEFKAGKIVD

-1221 KKVLL
+1221 KNVLL

-1247 ISTATATATFSDKNL
+1247 ISTATANATLSDNNL
-1262 TKKNNLTGES
+1262 TKKNNLTDES
-1272 NYTMSA
+1272 NYVMSA
-1278 PNTSQRL
+1278 PSTSQRL

-1319 GDSFKAKDLQNNT
+1319 GDSFHARNLTDDSEVKINP
-1332 SVNIKTKYDP
+1332 KYDLA
-1342 KTKIIE
+1342 TKIIE

-1354 TPVEITYEATVNV
+1354 TPVEITYSATVNV
-1367 APDTGK
+1367 APDTDK
-1373 TVNVTNEVYWKSYS
+1373 KVNVTNEVYWKSYS
-1387 SGGGATNTI
+1387 SGGGTTNTI

-1424 DDLSNKLTGV
+1424 DGMSNKLQGV
-1434 KFNIYECELVDE
+1434 KFSIYECELVENKIQRKPGSE
-1446 VIRHKDGVNPL
+1446 VTSGMTNED
-1457 IGESINGVYTVP
+1457 GVYTVE
-1469 NTALNYNTIYEVQET
+1469 TTKLNYNTIYEVQET
-1484 ETVAGYIRD
+1484 ETVEGYIRD

-1504 EKNGN
+1504 EKNGE

-1519 YCTKQNMPSKYK
+1519 YCTNQNMPSKYK

-1544 NAQEGITVEK
+1544 NAQEGIIVK
-1554 KFINDAAGTDS
+1554 KAFINDAAGNS
-1565 KPVSGIYRFGLYDN
+1565 HNPVSGTYWFGLYEKAD
-1579 EEGTSKPLET
+1579 GTGTPLER
-1589 VSIEYGPGDMG
+1589 VSITYSPDDTD
-1600 VKKAKFKNKNIDQT
+1600 VKTAKFKNQDLSKT

-1622 KNQPIKASKEAT
+1622 EKHPIKASQEAT
-1634 INNLQYTVEYS
+1634 INKLQYTVEYS
-1645 AEGNSNGEN
+1645 IEGKN
-1654 TIENAAQ
+1654 TIGNAAR

-1675 ILPSTGSCGPL
+1675 ILPSTGGCGTL

>member
-1 MQKNWRTEYFK
+1 MQRNLGTEYFK

-60 THSAECYSESQ
+60 THNAECYSESQ

-78 EHVHTAECT
+78 EHVHTSECT

-92 LSDSGEE
+92 LSDSGED
-99 AGTVPDASGNDAN
+99 AGTVPDTSGNDTN

-134 EPEPSSGTGTTE
+134 EPEPSGGTGTTE

-156 NDHTDQITSV
+156 NNHADQITSV
-166 TFTYKKNG
+166 KFTYKKDG
-174 KEVEVDKGQTIDTPD
+174 KEVEVKNGETIDTPD
-189 DLSMNIKVVFKSIPV
+189 DLSMNIKVEFTSIPV
-204 ATLIEHNGKF
+204 ETLKAHNGEF

-233 QDSDVIGTITV
+233 QGSNVIGKITV
-244 DTNGKV
+244 DTNRKV
-250 VVAYND
+250 VVAYNA
-256 EYLKKLG
+256 EYLNKLVA
-263 TNSTISGNFFASAE
+263 NSTISGNFFVTAE

-282 VTEKNG
+282 VTEGNG
-288 QTTVKTPKG
+288 QTTVKIPNG

-303 GTDYNEHY
+303 GMDYNEHY
-311 GTVAVTKQCSKEKE
+311 GTVAVTKQCSKEK

-331 IKYTITVTAGED
+331 IKYTIAVTAGED

-365 IEKTKKNLDS
+365 IGKTTQTLNS
-375 TANQQNPYETITN
+375 AENQQNPYETITS

-655 RVSAGNA
+655 RVSADNA

-929 NNGESIAGAYQ
+929 NNGESIAGVYQ
-940 GNLDGIETR
+940 GNLDGIETK
-949 YKNFAEFQQANTASK
+949 YKNFADFSK
-964 KEINELFELS
+964 NNSSNQKDINQLFDLT
-974 YNGNRDG
+974 YNGNKKG
-981 FDNGEHNGRF
+981 FDNELHNGKF

-996 KAKKDIELGENQ
+996 KAKQDIELGEDK

-1017 PLDLPEEYREPKRY
+1017 PLDLPEAYREPKIY

-1048 AMGSAE
+1048 KMGSAE

-1082 VKVIEPGKDKGD
+1082 VKVIEPGKDNGD
-1094 TSRICTNL
+1094 TGRICTNL

-1133 GMELAYIRIKWHGN
+1133 GMELAYIRIKWPGN
-1147 AARNIVS
+1147 KALDIAS
-1154 KDITELGKEWKRERN
+1154 KEITGLGGEWERKSN
-1169 LTTTDR
+1169 STTTDR
-1175 QESDQETIYYVNKN
+1175 GEENQETIYYVNKN

-1195 ELGEFIAGKIVD
+1195 ELGEFTAGKIVD

-1221 KKVLL
+1221 KNVLL

-1247 ISTATATATFSDKNL
+1247 ISTATATATISDKNL
-1262 TKKNNLTGES
+1262 TKKNNLTNKS

-1319 GDSFKAKDLQNNT
+1319 GDSFSAKNLKDNSAVRIT
-1332 SVNIKTKYDP
+1332 PKYNP
-1342 KTKIIE
+1342 ETKIIE

-1354 TPVEITYEATVNV
+1354 TPVEITYSATVNV
-1367 APDTGK
+1367 VPDTDK
-1373 TVNVTNEVYWKSYS
+1373 KVNVTNEVYWKSYS
-1387 SGGGATNTI
+1387 SSGGATNTI

-1412 EHPVLTIKKTDP
+1412 EHPTLTINKIDQ
-1424 DDLSNKLTGV
+1424 DDMSNKMQGV
-1434 KFNIYECELVDE
+1434 KFSIYECQLVGEEIQRKSESE
-1446 VIRHKDGVNPL
+1446 VASGVTNET
-1457 IGESINGVYTVP
+1457 GEYVVEATK
-1469 NTALNYNTIYEVQET
+1469 LNHNTIYEVRET
-1484 ETVAGYIRD
+1484 STIEGYILD
-1493 TTPHYIMRVKK
+1493 KTPHYIMYVKK
-1504 EKNGN
+1504 EDSGGF
-1509 YSDTVQAYID
+1509 STEVQNYID
-1519 YCTKQNMPSKYK
+1519 YCEKENKPNQYK
-1531 VAYDLQ
+1531 VEYNLQ
-1537 SFNLEIY
+1537 SSNLDIY
-1544 NAQEGITVEK
+1544 NAQKGIIVQK
-1554 KFINDAAGTDS
+1554 AFINDAAGNS
-1565 KPVSGIYRFGLYDN
+1565 RNPVSGTYWFGLYDN
-1579 EEGTSKPLET
+1579 EGGTGVPLET
-1589 VSIEYGPGDMG
+1589 VSIEYSPNDAG
-1600 VKKAKFKNKNIDQT
+1600 VKTAKFKNQKINQT

-1622 KNQPIKASKEAT
+1622 KKQPIKASKEAT
-1634 INNLQYTVEYS
+1634 INKQQYIVTYS
-1645 AEGNSNGEN
+1645 NN
-1654 TIENAAQ
+1654 TTNNAAT
-1661 CGGTVIVTNQSQTK
+1661 CGDTVTVTNQSHTK
-1675 ILPSTGSCGPL
+1675 MLPATGSCGTL
-1686 LYRVAGTLMIFCAGL
+1686 LYRLAGTILIFFAGL
-1701 FMLIRYTKK
+1701 LMLIRYRKK

>member
-1 MQKNWRTEYFK
+1 MQRNWGTEYFK

-60 THSAECYSESQ
+60 THNAECYSEGQ

-78 EHVHTAECT
+78 EHVHTSDCT

-92 LSDSGEE
+92 LSDSGED
-99 AGTVPDASGNDAN
+99 AGTVPDASENDAN

-121 EESVIPEESVVPA
+121 EAPEEPVIPEESVVPA
-134 EPEPSSGTGTTE
+134 EPEPSGGTGTIE

-156 NDHTDQITSV
+156 NDHIDQITSV
-166 TFTYKKNG
+166 TFTYKKDS
-174 KEVEVDKGQTIDTPD
+174 KEVEVNKGQTIDIPD
-189 DLSMNIKVVFKSIPV
+189 DLSMNIKVAFTSIPV
-204 ATLIEHNGKF
+204 ETLKTHNREF
-214 VYNLPK
+214 VYNLPE

-233 QDSDVIGTITV
+233 QGSNVIGTITV

-250 VVAYND
+250 VVAYNA
-256 EYLKKLG
+256 EYLNKLDA
-263 TNSTISGNFFASAE
+263 NSTISGNFFVTAE

-282 VTEKNG
+282 VTAGNG
-288 QTTVKTPKG
+288 QTTIKTPNG
-297 DITINL
+297 DIKINL

-311 GTVAVTKQCSKEKE
+311 GTVTVTKQCSKE
-325 DKSGDY
+325 DGDY
-331 IKYTITVTAGED
+331 IKYTVTVTAGED

-365 IEKTKKNLDS
+365 IEKIKKNLDS

-388 SESRPAPGTIYLTNE
+388 STSSPAPGTIYLTNE
-403 ANSGQKIPES
+403 ADVNSEQEIPES

-433 KAGEIR
+433 KAGESR

-447 KDKGGLI
+447 KDDSGIIKI
-454 NTKNGQ
+454 DNNQ
-460 NITNVAN
+460 NIKNKAQ
-467 LYTKGSNDQVY
+467 LYTKGANDKIY
-478 DKGHV
+478 TKGYS
-483 ENTFQPKI
+483 ERSFQP
-491 SYNISKDILNSANT
+491 NIDYTMQKDAAT
-505 SNNQLTV
+505 PT
-512 KDKDTDGNYI
+512 KDTEGNYI
-522 IKYKLSFTLNNEGS
+522 IGYTLKFRLNEAS

-548 LQNFTDEKMLPYIS
+548 LNYSGYSTDGNMHPYIS
-562 YDKDSFELHEIKS
+562 YIPESFQVINSKNENITENMDIYWAKGEDKDYKK
-575 GKDTKIPNF
+575 GWNF
-584 EISWAN
+584 ETD
-590 GNKEYKK
+590 GN
-597 DWDNI
+597 
-602 KEGEPTRFKIK
+602 PVRFKIMGK
-613 GGEQNPIIVN
+613 EGKPVNVN
-623 PGDSYYVTY
+623 PRETYSVTY
-632 QVKVKPEV
+632 QLKVQPEV
-640 YAVMKTGSVKVTNRY
+640 YAAMKANSVEIKNKY
-655 RVSAGNA
+655 LASCSNA
-662 CDKSKGENDPMNG
+662 CKSDGYIGNTGRTVTLND
-675 MIDEFGRDTWLNE
+675 
-688 YTWVQKTKGDSL
+688 YQWVQKTKE
-700 TVNEDVSVPSDQE
+700 NEPTSENMDIPIPSDQE
-713 KYEYTDA
+713 KYQYT
-720 GLSKMTSNT
+720 GTGISKMTQDSSGT
-729 PETSESFIVP
+729 IDSVTVP
-739 AGSYKYTVIVNK
+739 AGSWKYTVNVNK
-751 TLGQWDVTEA
+751 TLGQWDLTDT

-769 EYMQYVGYM
+769 EYMQYVGYV
-778 KITAHNEVSNKDVE
+778 KITAHDEVSNKDVGT
-792 IKWVNIDGKSTFSLK
+792 KWVKIDGKSAFSLK
-807 PSDIGWRSQNYSYQF
+807 PSDIDWTSQNYSYQF
-822 EYYATPKNL
+822 EYYAKPKDL
-831 GTISKENVTNTFKL
+831 STISKESVTNTFKL
-845 DKARRNGQDFTF
+845 DKAKRNGKDFAF

-868 ITGNYNLSAQKKA
+868 ITGHYNLNAQKKA
-881 WYYEKPEENATTWQN
+881 WYYEKPEEDATTWQN

-902 IEVKGNVIKAGTQIK
+902 IEVKGSVIKKGTQIK
-917 DAVSWDKVSFIH
+917 DAIYGDSNVTDSFMH
-929 NNGESIAGAYQ
+929 PDGTSIAGIYK
-940 GNLDGIETR
+940 GNLGKIENS
-949 YKNFAEFQQANTASK
+949 YKNFTEFESNYQ
-964 KEINELFELS
+964 
-974 YNGNRDG
+974 NGNVQDIAQEFTLTYNTTKPG
-981 FDNGEHNGRF
+981 WNENQC

-996 KAKKDIELGENQ
+996 KAKQDIELGENQ

-1017 PLDLPEEYREPKRY
+1017 PMRLPDTYRVPRTY
-1031 ENRLFI
+1031 RNRVFI
-1037 IDSGKS
+1037 IDSGKT

-1048 AMGSAE
+1048 EMGSAE
-1054 QRLYNGGDILK
+1054 QKLYYGGDILK
-1065 ELGQTFEYD
+1065 ELGQTFKYD
-1074 RTDGTNGT
+1074 STDGT
-1082 VKVIEPGKDKGD
+1082 VEVIEPGKDEGN

-1133 GMELAYIRIKWHGN
+1133 GMELAYIRIKWPGN
-1147 AARNIVS
+1147 EAQDIAS
-1154 KDITELGKEWKRERN
+1154 KEITGLDGEWERKSN
-1169 LTTTDR
+1169 STTTDR
-1175 QESDQETIYYVNKN
+1175 GEKNQETIYYVNKN

-1195 ELGEFIAGKIVD
+1195 ELGEFTAGKIVD

-1221 KKVLL
+1221 KNVLL
-1226 GGEQKTFTNK
+1226 GGDEKIFTNK
-1236 VTLQNADGTKN
+1236 VTLQNADGTEN
-1247 ISTATATATFSDKNL
+1247 ISTATANATLRDNNL
-1262 TKKNNLTGES
+1262 TKKNNLTNES
-1272 NYTMSA
+1272 NYTMLE

-1296 QLLTGDGEKL
+1296 QLLTDDGEKL

-1367 APDTGK
+1367 APDTGE

-1484 ETVAGYIRD
+1484 ETVTGYIRD

-1504 EKNGN
+1504 EKNGK

-1579 EEGTSKPLET
+1579 EEGTGKPLET

-1600 VKKAKFKNKNIDQT
+1600 VKKAKFKNKNINQT

-1622 KNQPIKASKEAT
+1622 KNQPIKLQEAT
-1634 INNLQYTVEYS
+1634 INKLQYTVKYS
-1645 AEGNSNGEN
+1645 TKGNSNGEN
-1654 TIENAAQ
+1654 MIGNAAQ

-1675 ILPSTGSCGPL
+1675 ILPSTGSCGTL

>member
-1 MQKNWRTEYFK
+1 MQRNWRTEYFK

-87 SINND
+87 SISNND
-92 LSDSGEE
+92 SSDSGEE
-99 AGTVPDASGNDAN
+99 AGTVPDTSGNDAN

-134 EPEPSSGTGTTE
+134 EPEPSGGTGTTE

-166 TFTYKKNG
+166 TFTYKKDG

-189 DLSMNIKVVFKSIPV
+189 DLSMNIEVVFKSIPV

-233 QDSDVIGTITV
+233 QGSDVIGTITV

-256 EYLKKLG
+256 EYFKKLG
-263 TNSTISGNFFASAE
+263 ANSTISGNFFASAE

-282 VTEKNG
+282 VTEENG
-288 QTTVKTPKG
+288 QTTVKIPNG
-297 DITINL
+297 DIKINL

-311 GTVAVTKQCSKEKE
+311 GTVAVTKQCSKEE

-375 TANQQNPYETITN
+375 TANQQNPYETITS
-388 SESRPAPGTIYLTNE
+388 SERSPAPGTIYLTNE

-478 DKGHV
+478 DKGHA

-655 RVSAGNA
+655 RVSADNA

-778 KITAHNEVSNKDVE
+778 KITAHDEVSNKDVE

-807 PSDIGWRSQNYSYQF
+807 PSDIGWKSKNYSYQF

-929 NNGESIAGAYQ
+929 NNGESIAGVYQ
-940 GNLDGIETR
+940 GNLDGIETK
-949 YKNFAEFQQANTASK
+949 YKNFADFSK
-964 KEINELFELS
+964 NNSSNQKDINQLFDLT
-974 YNGNRDG
+974 YNGNKKG
-981 FDNGEHNGRF
+981 FDNELHNGKF

-996 KAKKDIELGENQ
+996 KAKQDIELGEDK

-1017 PLDLPEEYREPKRY
+1017 PLDLPEAYREPKIY
-1031 ENRLFI
+1031 INRLFI
-1037 IDSGKS
+1037 IDSGKN
-1043 ENEQR
+1043 ENDQR
-1048 AMGSAE
+1048 EMGSAE

-1065 ELGQTFEYD
+1065 ELGQIFEYD

-1082 VKVIEPGKDKGD
+1082 VKVIEPGKDKDD

-1133 GMELAYIRIKWHGN
+1133 GMELAYIRIKWPGDN
-1147 AARNIVS
+1147 AQDIVS
-1154 KDITELGKEWKRERN
+1154 KDITGLGEEWERKRN

-1175 QESDQETIYYVNKN
+1175 NKSDQETIYYVNEN

-1195 ELGEFIAGKIVD
+1195 ELGEFKAGKIVD

-1221 KKVLL
+1221 KSVLL
-1226 GGEQKTFTNK
+1226 GGEEKTFTNK
-1236 VTLQNADGTKN
+1236 VTLQNAEGTEN
-1247 ISTATATATFSDKNL
+1247 ISTATATATLSDKNL
-1262 TKKNNLTGES
+1262 TKKNSLTGES

-1278 PNTSQRL
+1278 ASTSQRL

-1296 QLLTGDGEKL
+1296 QLLTGDGETL

-1319 GDSFKAKDLQNNT
+1319 GDSFNARNLKDDTIVPINP
-1332 SVNIKTKYDP
+1332 KYNP
-1342 KTKIIE
+1342 ETKIIE

-1354 TPVEITYEATVNV
+1354 TPVEITYSATVDV

-1373 TVNVTNEVYWKSYS
+1373 SVNVTNEVYWKSYS

-1412 EHPVLTIKKTDP
+1412 AHPPLTINKIDQ
-1424 DDLSNKLTGV
+1424 DDMSNKLQGV
-1434 KFNIYECELVDE
+1434 RFSIYECKLVGDKIQRKSDSE
-1446 VIRHKDGVNPL
+1446 VASGTTNKA
-1457 IGESINGVYTVP
+1457 GVYTVEA
-1469 NTALNYNTIYEVQET
+1469 TKLNYNTIYEVKEMET
-1484 ETVAGYIRD
+1484 IDGYIRD
-1493 TTPHYIMRVKK
+1493 ETSYYTMCVKK
-1504 EKNGN
+1504 ESGQYSEGVEQYIKYREKKNN
-1509 YSDTVQAYID
+1509 PNQ
-1519 YCTKQNMPSKYK
+1519 YK
-1531 VAYDLQ
+1531 IAYDLQ
-1537 SFNLEIY
+1537 SFNLDVY
-1544 NAQEGITVEK
+1544 NAQKGIIVK
-1554 KFINDAAGTDS
+1554 KAFINDAAGNS
-1565 KPVSGIYRFGLYDN
+1565 HNPVSGTYRFGLYN
-1579 EEGTSKPLET
+1579 NANGEGDPLEI
-1589 VSIEYGPGDMG
+1589 VSIEYSPGDAG
-1600 VKKAKFKNKNIDQT
+1600 GKTAKFKNQELNTT

-1622 KNQPIKASKEAT
+1622 KNQPIKASQEAT
-1634 INNLQYTVEYS
+1634 INKQQYIVTYS
-1645 AEGNSNGEN
+1645 N
-1654 TIENAAQ
+1654 NAAK
-1661 CGGTVIVTNQSQTK
+1661 CGDTVTVTNQSHTK
-1675 ILPSTGSCGPL
+1675 MLPTTGSCGTL
-1686 LYRVAGTLMIFCAGL
+1686 LYRLAGIILMLLASL
-1701 FMLIRYTKK
+1701 RMLLRYTKK

>member
-1 MQKNWRTEYFK
+1 MQRNWGTEYFK
-12 NLIKDKTRTKRW
+12 KVLKDKNRIKRW
-24 RKVLLCLSCVVV
+24 RKMMLCLSCVVV

-60 THSAECYSESQ
+60 THNAECYSESQ

-78 EHVHTAECT
+78 EHVHTSECT

-92 LSDSGEE
+92 LSDSGED

-121 EESVIPEESVVPA
+121 EAPKEPVIPEESVVPA

-146 TPGETGEYVL
+146 TPGETEEYVL
-156 NDHTDQITSV
+156 NNHADQITSV
-166 TFTYKKNG
+166 KFTYKKDG
-174 KEVEVDKGQTIDTPD
+174 KEVEVNEGQIIETPD
-189 DLSMNIKVVFKSIPV
+189 DLSMNIKVAFTSIPV
-204 ATLIEHNGKF
+204 ETLKNHNGKF
-214 VYNLPK
+214 VYNLPE

-233 QDSDVIGTITV
+233 QGSNVIGKITV

-250 VVAYND
+250 VVAYNT
-256 EYLKKLG
+256 EYLNKL
-263 TNSTISGNFFASAE
+263 NANLTISGDFFASAE

-282 VTEKNG
+282 VTAGNG
-288 QTTVKTPKG
+288 QTTVKTPNG
-297 DITINL
+297 NITINL

-311 GTVAVTKQCSKEKE
+311 GTVTVTKQCSKE

-331 IKYTITVTAGED
+331 IKYTVTVTAGED

-365 IEKTKKNLDS
+365 IEKNEQLLKSAEK
-375 TANQQNPYETITN
+375 QQNPYETITSSVSN
-388 SESRPAPGTIYLTNE
+388 PTAGTIYLTNE
-403 ANSGQKIPES
+403 ADANSKQEIPNP
-413 ITDTTAVTEPGS
+413 ITDATAFNEPGS

-483 ENTFQPKI
+483 ENTFQPQI

-548 LQNFTDEKMLPYIS
+548 LQNFTDNKMLPYIS
-562 YDKDSFELHEIKS
+562 YDKNSFELHEIKS

-655 RVSAGNA
+655 RVSADNA

-729 PETSESFIVP
+729 PETSESFTVP

-778 KITAHNEVSNKDVE
+778 KIIAHDEVSNKDVE

-807 PSDIGWRSQNYSYQF
+807 PSDIGWKTQNYSYQF

-929 NNGESIAGAYQ
+929 NNGESIAGVYQ
-940 GNLDGIETR
+940 GNLDGIETK
-949 YKNFAEFQQANTASK
+949 YKNFADFSK
-964 KEINELFELS
+964 NNSSNQKDINQLFDLT
-974 YNGNRDG
+974 YNGNKKG
-981 FDNGEHNGRF
+981 FDNELHNGKF

-1017 PLDLPEEYREPKRY
+1017 PLDLPEAYREPKIC

-1043 ENEQR
+1043 EKEQR
-1048 AMGSAE
+1048 KMGSAE

-1065 ELGQTFEYD
+1065 ELGQTFKYD
-1074 RTDGTNGT
+1074 STDGT
-1082 VKVIEPGKDKGD
+1082 VEVIEPGKDEGN
-1094 TSRICTNL
+1094 TSRICKNL

-1133 GMELAYIRIKWHGN
+1133 GMELAYIRIKWPGN
-1147 AARNIVS
+1147 QALNIESKAIEGLGSDWIEKRNS
-1154 KDITELGKEWKRERN
+1154 
-1169 LTTTDR
+1169 TTTDR
-1175 QESDQETIYYVNKN
+1175 GQENQETIYYVNKN

-1195 ELGEFIAGKIVD
+1195 ELGEFKAGKIVD

-1221 KKVLL
+1221 KNVLL
-1226 GGEQKTFTNK
+1226 GGEEKTFTNK
-1236 VTLQNADGTKN
+1236 VTLQNADGTKD
-1247 ISTATATATFSDKNL
+1247 ISTATANATLRDNNL
-1262 TKKNNLTGES
+1262 TKKNNLTNES

-1278 PNTSQRL
+1278 ASASQRL

-1319 GDSFKAKDLQNNT
+1319 GDSFHARNLKNNT
-1332 SVNIKTKYDP
+1332 IVPINPKYNL

-1354 TPVEITYEATVNV
+1354 TPVEITYSATVDV
-1367 APDTGK
+1367 APDTGEK
-1373 TVNVTNEVYWKSYS
+1373 VNVTNEVYWKSYS

-1412 EHPVLTIKKTDP
+1412 AHPILTINKIDQ
-1424 DDLSNKLTGV
+1424 DDMSNKLQGV
-1434 KFNIYECELVDE
+1434 RFSIYECTLVGDKIQRKSDSE
-1446 VIRHKDGVNPL
+1446 VTGGTTNAT
-1457 IGESINGVYTVP
+1457 GVYTVE
-1469 NTALNYNTIYEVQET
+1469 TTKLNYNTIYEVKET
-1484 ETVAGYIRD
+1484 ETIEGYIRD
-1493 TTPHYIMRVKK
+1493 ETSHYVMCVKK
-1504 EKNGN
+1504 EDSRD
-1509 YSDTVQAYID
+1509 YSDVVKQYIN
-1519 YCTKQNMPSKYK
+1519 YCKEKNNPNQYK

-1537 SFNLEIY
+1537 SFNLDVY
-1544 NAQEGITVEK
+1544 NAQQGIIVQK
-1554 KFINDAAGTDS
+1554 AFINDAAGNS
-1565 KPVSGIYRFGLYDN
+1565 HNPVSGTYRFGLYNNANGDGN
-1579 EEGTSKPLET
+1579 PLEIVT
-1589 VSIEYGPGDMG
+1589 IEYSPGDKG
-1600 VKKAKFKNKNIDQT
+1600 VKTAKFKNQELNTT

-1622 KNQPIKASKEAT
+1622 KNQPIKASLEAT
-1634 INNLQYTVEYS
+1634 INKQQYTVTYS
-1645 AEGNSNGEN
+1645 K
-1654 TIENAAQ
+1654 NAAQ
-1661 CGGTVIVTNQSQTK
+1661 CGNTVTVTNQSHTK
-1675 ILPSTGSCGPL
+1675 MLPTTGSCGTL
-1686 LYRVAGTLMIFCAGL
+1686 LYRLAGTILMLLASL
-1701 FMLIRYTKK
+1701 RMLLRYTKK

>member
-655 RVSAGNA
+655 RVSADNA

-1434 KFNIYECELVDE
+1434 KFNIYLF
-1446 VIRHKDGVNPL
+1446 NPL
-1457 IGESINGVYTVP
+1457 KT
-1469 NTALNYNTIYEVQET
+1469 
-1484 ETVAGYIRD
+1484 
-1493 TTPHYIMRVKK
+1493 
-1504 EKNGN
+1504 
-1509 YSDTVQAYID
+1509 
-1519 YCTKQNMPSKYK
+1519 
-1531 VAYDLQ
+1531 
-1537 SFNLEIY
+1537 
-1544 NAQEGITVEK
+1544 
-1554 KFINDAAGTDS
+1554 
-1565 KPVSGIYRFGLYDN
+1565 LYFQ
-1579 EEGTSKPLET
+1579 GFSPT
-1589 VSIEYGPGDMG
+1589 
-1600 VKKAKFKNKNIDQT
+1600 
-1614 YYVFELDD
+1614 
-1622 KNQPIKASKEAT
+1622 
-1634 INNLQYTVEYS
+1634 
-1645 AEGNSNGEN
+1645 
-1654 TIENAAQ
+1654 
-1661 CGGTVIVTNQSQTK
+1661 
-1675 ILPSTGSCGPL
+1675 
-1686 LYRVAGTLMIFCAGL
+1686 
-1701 FMLIRYTKK
+1701 

>member
-1 MQKNWRTEYFK
+1 MQRNWGTEYFK

-78 EHVHTAECT
+78 EHVHTSECT

-92 LSDSGEE
+92 LSDSGED

-134 EPEPSSGTGTTE
+134 EPEPSGGTGTTE

-156 NDHTDQITSV
+156 NEHANQITSV

-174 KEVEVDKGQTIDTPD
+174 KEVEVNEGQIIDTPD
-189 DLSMNIKVVFKSIPV
+189 DLSMNIKVVFTSIPV
-204 ATLIEHNGKF
+204 ATLKEHNGKF

-220 EFQIKETTTKNMT
+220 EFQIKATTTKNMT
-233 QDSDVIGTITV
+233 EGSNVIGTITV

-256 EYLKKLG
+256 EYLNNLG
-263 TNSTISGNFFASAE
+263 ENLTIGGNFFASAE

-282 VTEKNG
+282 ITEGNG
-288 QTTVKTPKG
+288 QTTVMTPKG

-303 GTDYNEHY
+303 GMDYNEHY
-311 GTVAVTKQCSKEKE
+311 GTVAVTKQCIKE
-325 DKSGDY
+325 DESGDY

-365 IEKTKKNLDS
+365 IGKTTQTLNS
-375 TANQQNPYETITN
+375 AENQQNPYETITS

-425 FVWNIAEM
+425 FVWNIAGM

-478 DKGHV
+478 DKGHA
-483 ENTFQPKI
+483 ENTFQPQI

-575 GKDTKIPNF
+575 GEDTKISNF

-597 DWDNI
+597 DWNNTTY
-602 KEGEPTRFKIK
+602 GEPTRFKIK

-655 RVSAGNA
+655 RVSADNA

-700 TVNEDVSVPSDQE
+700 TVKEDVSVPSDQE

-720 GLSKMTSNT
+720 GLSKMTSNN
-729 PETSESFIVP
+729 PGTSEPFTVP

-778 KITAHNEVSNKDVE
+778 KITAHDEVLNKDVE

-807 PSDIGWRSQNYSYQF
+807 PSDIGWKFQNYSYQF
-822 EYYATPKNL
+822 EYYAKPKDS
-831 GTISKENVTNTFKL
+831 GTISKENVTNTFKI
-845 DKARRNGQDFTF
+845 DKAKRNGQEFAF

-868 ITGNYNLSAQKKA
+868 ITGHYNLNAQKKA
-881 WYYEKPEENATTWQN
+881 WYYEKPKEDATTWQN

-902 IEVKGNVIKAGTQIK
+902 IEVKGSVIKAGTQIK
-917 DAVSWDKVSFIH
+917 DAIYGDSNVTDSFMH
-929 NNGESIAGAYQ
+929 PDGTSIAGIYK
-940 GNLDGIETR
+940 GNLGKIENS
-949 YKNFAEFQQANTASK
+949 YKNFTEFESNYQ
-964 KEINELFELS
+964 
-974 YNGNRDG
+974 NGNVQDIAQEFTLTYNTTKPG
-981 FDNGEHNGRF
+981 WNENQC

-996 KAKKDIELGENQ
+996 KAKQDIELGENQ

-1017 PLDLPEEYREPKRY
+1017 PMRLPDTYRVPRTY
-1031 ENRLFI
+1031 RNRVFI
-1037 IDSGKS
+1037 IDSGKT

-1048 AMGSAE
+1048 EMGSAE
-1054 QRLYNGGDILK
+1054 QKLYYGGDILK
-1065 ELGQTFEYD
+1065 ELGQTFKYD
-1074 RTDGTNGT
+1074 STDGT
-1082 VKVIEPGKDKGD
+1082 VEVIEPGKDEGN

-1133 GMELAYIRIKWHGN
+1133 GMELAYIRIKWPGN
-1147 AARNIVS
+1147 EAQDIAS
-1154 KDITELGKEWKRERN
+1154 KEITGLDGEWERKSN
-1169 LTTTDR
+1169 STTTDR
-1175 QESDQETIYYVNKN
+1175 GEKNQETIYYVNKN

-1195 ELGEFIAGKIVD
+1195 ELGEFTAGKIVD

-1221 KKVLL
+1221 KNVLL
-1226 GGEQKTFTNK
+1226 GGDEKIFTNK
-1236 VTLQNADGTKN
+1236 VTLQNADGTEN
-1247 ISTATATATFSDKNL
+1247 ISTATANATLRDNNL
-1262 TKKNNLTGES
+1262 TKKNNLTNES
-1272 NYTMSA
+1272 NYTMLE

-1296 QLLTGDGEKL
+1296 QLLTDDGEKL
-1306 TIVDKLGDNLSLV
+1306 TIVDKLGDNLNLV
-1319 GDSFKAKDLQNNT
+1319 GDSFSAKNLKDNSEVKINP
-1332 SVNIKTKYDP
+1332 KYNL

-1354 TPVEITYEATVNV
+1354 TPVEITYSATVDV

-1373 TVNVTNEVYWKSYS
+1373 KVTVTNEVYWKSYS

-1396 NNYSY
+1396 NDYSY

-1412 EHPVLTIKKTDP
+1412 AHPPLTINKIDQ
-1424 DDLSNKLTGV
+1424 DDMRNKLQGV
-1434 KFNIYECELVDE
+1434 RFSIYECALVGDKIQRKSDSE
-1446 VIRHKDGVNPL
+1446 VASGTTNEV
-1457 IGESINGVYTVP
+1457 GVYTVEA
-1469 NTALNYNTIYEVQET
+1469 TKLNYNTIYEVKEMET
-1484 ETVAGYIRD
+1484 IDGYIRD
-1493 TTPHYIMRVKK
+1493 ETSYYTMCVKK
-1504 EKNGN
+1504 ESGQYSEGVEQYINYREKKNN
-1509 YSDTVQAYID
+1509 PNQ
-1519 YCTKQNMPSKYK
+1519 YK
-1531 VAYDLQ
+1531 IAYDLQ
-1537 SFNLEIY
+1537 SFDLDVY
-1544 NAQEGITVEK
+1544 NAQKGIIVK
-1554 KFINDAAGTDS
+1554 KDFINDAAGNS
-1565 KPVSGIYRFGLYDN
+1565 HNPVSGTYRFGLYNNAD
-1579 EEGTSKPLET
+1579 GTSNPLEIVT
-1589 VSIEYGPGDMG
+1589 IEYNPGDKG
-1600 VKKAKFKNKNIDQT
+1600 VKTAKFKNQELNTT

-1622 KNQPIKASKEAT
+1622 KNQPINASQEAT
-1634 INNLQYTVEYS
+1634 INQQQYTVTYS
-1645 AEGNSNGEN
+1645 N
-1654 TIENAAQ
+1654 NAAK
-1661 CGGTVIVTNQSQTK
+1661 CGNTVTVTNQSHTK
-1675 ILPSTGSCGPL
+1675 MLPTTGSCGTL
-1686 LYRVAGTLMIFCAGL
+1686 LYRLAGIILMLLASL
-1701 FMLIRYTKK
+1701 RMLIRYTKK

>member
-1 MQKNWRTEYFK
+1 MQRNLGTEYFK

-78 EHVHTAECT
+78 EHVHTSECT

-92 LSDSGEE
+92 LSDSGED

-121 EESVIPEESVVPA
+121 EEPVISEESVVPA
-134 EPEPSSGTGTTE
+134 EPEPSGGTGTTE

-156 NDHTDQITSV
+156 NNHTDQITSV

-174 KEVEVDKGQTIDTPD
+174 KEVEVNKGQTIETPD
-189 DLSMNIKVVFKSIPV
+189 DLSMNIKVEFTSIPV
-204 ATLIEHNGKF
+204 ETLKAHNGEF

-233 QDSDVIGTITV
+233 QGSNVIGKITV

-256 EYLKKLG
+256 EYLNKLG
-263 TNSTISGNFFASAE
+263 ENSTIDGNFFASAE

-282 VTEKNG
+282 ITEGNG
-288 QTTVKTPKG
+288 QTTVTTPKG

-303 GTDYNEHY
+303 GMDYNEHY
-311 GTVAVTKQCSKEKE
+311 GTVAVTKQCSKE
-325 DKSGDY
+325 DKSSDY
-331 IKYTITVTAGED
+331 IKYTVTVTAGED

-365 IEKTKKNLDS
+365 IGTTEQTLKS
-375 TANQQNPYETITN
+375 TEEQQNPYETIT
-388 SESRPAPGTIYLTNE
+388 SSASSPTAGTIYLTNE
-403 ANSGQKIPES
+403 ADATTGQKIPDK
-413 ITDTTAVTEPGS
+413 ITDATAVTKPGS

-433 KAGEIR
+433 KAGDSR

-467 LYTKGSNDQVY
+467 LYTKGANDQVY
-478 DKGHV
+478 DKGHA
-483 ENTFQPKI
+483 ENTFQPQI

-522 IKYKLSFTLNNEGS
+522 IKYKLSFTLNDEGS

-655 RVSAGNA
+655 RVSADNA

-729 PETSESFIVP
+729 PETSESFTVP

-778 KITAHNEVSNKDVE
+778 KIIAHDEVSNKDVE

-807 PSDIGWRSQNYSYQF
+807 PSDIGWNTQNYSYQF

-929 NNGESIAGAYQ
+929 NNGESIVGVYQ

-949 YKNFAEFQQANTASK
+949 YKNFADFQKAN
-964 KEINELFELS
+964 INNLKDINALFELT
-974 YNGNRDG
+974 YNGNKKG
-981 FDNGEHNGRF
+981 FDNDSHNGKF

-996 KAKKDIELGENQ
+996 KAKKDIKLGENQ

-1017 PLDLPEEYREPKRY
+1017 PLTLPDTYRAPQTY
-1031 ENRLFI
+1031 VNRLFI
-1037 IDSGKS
+1037 IDSGKT
-1043 ENEQR
+1043 ENDQR
-1048 AMGSAE
+1048 EMGSAE
-1054 QRLYNGGDILK
+1054 QKLYYGGDILK
-1065 ELGQTFEYD
+1065 ELGQVFTYD
-1074 RTDGTNGT
+1074 GSQVTTTTPGQDKNDPDKI
-1082 VKVIEPGKDKGD
+1082 VK
-1094 TSRICTNL
+1094 NL
-1102 LTSGVYAAWA
+1102 LTDTGSGIYASWA
-1112 FKVNYTGELQGTYRV
+1112 FKVNHAGELKGDYRV
-1127 LEEIPD
+1127 LEEIPE
-1133 GMELAYIRIKWHGN
+1133 GMELAYIRIKWLGQVAN
-1147 AARNIVS
+1147 KLETKVVS
-1154 KDITELGKEWKRERN
+1154 KEIENIGTGWIRKEN
-1169 LTTTDR
+1169 TST
-1175 QESDQETIYYVNKN
+1175 SDNNQSQNTIYYVRSDK
-1189 GKQALI
+1189 KQALI
-1195 ELGEFIAGKIVD
+1195 KLGEFVDKKID
-1207 DYSVDVQVVCRVTD
+1207 DQCSVDVQVVCRVTD
-1221 KKVLL
+1221 KDVLL
-1226 GGEQKTFTNK
+1226 GGEEKTFTNK
-1236 VTLQNADGTKN
+1236 VTLQNADGTEN
-1247 ISTATATATFSDKNL
+1247 ISTATATATISDKNL
-1262 TKKNNLTGES
+1262 TKKNNLTNGS
-1272 NYTMSA
+1272 TYIMST
-1278 PNTSQRL
+1278 PSTSQRL

-1296 QLLTGDGEKL
+1296 QLLTGDGETL
-1306 TIVDKLGDNLSLV
+1306 TVVDKLGDNLSLV
-1319 GDSFKAKDLQNNT
+1319 GDSFKAINPKNNRE
-1332 SVNIKTKYDP
+1332 VKIAPKYDP

-1354 TPVEITYEATVNV
+1354 TPVEITYSATVNV
-1367 APDTGK
+1367 APDTDK
-1373 TVNVTNEVYWKSYS
+1373 KVNVTNEVYWKSYS
-1387 SGGGATNTI
+1387 SSGGATNTI

-1412 EHPVLTIKKTDP
+1412 EHPTLTINKIDQ
-1424 DDLSNKLTGV
+1424 DDMSNKMQGV
-1434 KFNIYECELVDE
+1434 KFSIYECQLVGEEIQRKSESE
-1446 VIRHKDGVNPL
+1446 VASGVTNET
-1457 IGESINGVYTVP
+1457 GEYVVEATK
-1469 NTALNYNTIYEVQET
+1469 LNHNTIYEVRET
-1484 ETVAGYIRD
+1484 STIEGYILD
-1493 TTPHYIMRVKK
+1493 KTPHYIMYVKK
-1504 EKNGN
+1504 EDSGGF
-1509 YSDTVQAYID
+1509 STEVQNYID
-1519 YCTKQNMPSKYK
+1519 YCEKENKPNQYK
-1531 VAYDLQ
+1531 VEYNLQ
-1537 SFNLEIY
+1537 SSNLDIY
-1544 NAQEGITVEK
+1544 NAQKGIIVQK
-1554 KFINDAAGTDS
+1554 AFINDAAGNS
-1565 KPVSGIYRFGLYDN
+1565 RNPVSGTYWFGLYDN
-1579 EEGTSKPLET
+1579 EGGTGVPLET
-1589 VSIEYGPGDMG
+1589 VSIEYSPNDAG
-1600 VKKAKFKNKNIDQT
+1600 VKTAKFKNQKINQT

-1622 KNQPIKASKEAT
+1622 KKQPIKASKEAT
-1634 INNLQYTVEYS
+1634 INKQQYIVTYS
-1645 AEGNSNGEN
+1645 NN
-1654 TIENAAQ
+1654 TTNNAAT
-1661 CGGTVIVTNQSQTK
+1661 CGDTVTVTNQSHTK
-1675 ILPSTGSCGPL
+1675 MLPATGSCGTL
-1686 LYRVAGTLMIFCAGL
+1686 LYRLAGTILIFFAGL
-1701 FMLIRYTKK
+1701 LMLIRYRKK

>member
-1 MQKNWRTEYFK
+1 M
-12 NLIKDKTRTKRW
+12 
-24 RKVLLCLSCVVV
+24 
-36 FWTVYALILP
+36 
-46 AITLESKKCNIEEH
+46 
-60 THSAECYSESQ
+60 
-71 ELICGKE
+71 
-78 EHVHTAECT
+78 
-87 SINND
+87 
-92 LSDSGEE
+92 
-99 AGTVPDASGNDAN
+99 PDASGNDAN

-134 EPEPSSGTGTTE
+134 EPETSSGTGTTE

-156 NDHTDQITSV
+156 NDHTEQITSV
-166 TFTYKKNG
+166 TFTYKKDG
-174 KEVEVDKGQTIDTPD
+174 KEVEVDKGQTIETPD
-189 DLSMNIKVVFKSIPV
+189 DLSMNIKVVFTSIPV
-204 ATLIEHNGKF
+204 ATLKDHNGKF
-214 VYNLPK
+214 VYNLPE
-220 EFQIKETTTKNMT
+220 EFQIKATTTKNMT
-233 QDSDVIGTITV
+233 EGSKVIGTITV

-256 EYLKKLG
+256 EYLNGLDA
-263 TNSTISGNFFASAE
+263 NSTIGGNFFASAE
-277 LKLNS
+277 LKLSS

-288 QTTVKTPKG
+288 QTTVKTPNG
-297 DITINL
+297 DIKINL

-311 GTVAVTKQCSKEKE
+311 GTVAVTKQCSKEE

-365 IEKTKKNLDS
+365 IGKTTQTLNS
-375 TANQQNPYETITN
+375 AENQQNPYETITS
-388 SESRPAPGTIYLTNE
+388 SESSPAPGTIYLTNE

-467 LYTKGSNDQVY
+467 LYTKGANDQVY
-478 DKGHV
+478 DKGHA
-483 ENTFQPKI
+483 ENTFQPQI

-655 RVSAGNA
+655 RVSADNA

-729 PETSESFIVP
+729 PETSESFTVP

-778 KITAHNEVSNKDVE
+778 KIIAHDEVSNKDVE

-807 PSDIGWRSQNYSYQF
+807 PSDIGWETQNYSYQF

-929 NNGESIAGAYQ
+929 NNGESIAGVYQ
-940 GNLDGIETR
+940 GNLDGIETK
-949 YKNFAEFQQANTASK
+949 YKNFADFSK
-964 KEINELFELS
+964 NNSSNQKDINQLFDLT
-974 YNGNRDG
+974 YNGNKKG
-981 FDNGEHNGRF
+981 FDNELHNGKF

-1017 PLDLPEEYREPKRY
+1017 PLDLPEAYREPKIY

-1043 ENEQR
+1043 EKEQR
-1048 AMGSAE
+1048 KMGSAE

-1065 ELGQTFEYD
+1065 ELGQTFKYD
-1074 RTDGTNGT
+1074 STDGT
-1082 VKVIEPGKDKGD
+1082 VEVIEPGKDEGN
-1094 TSRICTNL
+1094 TSRICKNL

-1133 GMELAYIRIKWHGN
+1133 GMELAYIRIKWPGN
-1147 AARNIVS
+1147 QALNIESKAIEGLGSDWIEKRNS
-1154 KDITELGKEWKRERN
+1154 
-1169 LTTTDR
+1169 TTTDR
-1175 QESDQETIYYVNKN
+1175 GQENQETIYYVNKN

-1195 ELGEFIAGKIVD
+1195 ELGEFKAGKIVD

-1221 KKVLL
+1221 KNVLL
-1226 GGEQKTFTNK
+1226 GGEEKTFTNK
-1236 VTLQNADGTKN
+1236 VTLQNADGTKD
-1247 ISTATATATFSDKNL
+1247 ISTATANATLRDNNL
-1262 TKKNNLTGES
+1262 TKKNNLTNKS

-1278 PNTSQRL
+1278 ASASQRL

-1319 GDSFKAKDLQNNT
+1319 GDSFSAKNLQNNT

-1342 KTKIIE
+1342 ETKIIE

-1354 TPVEITYEATVNV
+1354 TPVEITYSATVDV

-1373 TVNVTNEVYWKSYS
+1373 KVNVTNEVYWKSYS

-1412 EHPVLTIKKTDP
+1412 AHPPLTINKIDQ
-1424 DDLSNKLTGV
+1424 DDMSNKLQGV
-1434 KFNIYECELVDE
+1434 RFSIYECALVGDKIQRKSDSE
-1446 VIRHKDGVNPL
+1446 VTGGTTNED
-1457 IGESINGVYTVP
+1457 GVYTVEA
-1469 NTALNYNTIYEVQET
+1469 TRLNYNTIYEVKET
-1484 ETVAGYIRD
+1484 QTIAGYILD
-1493 TTPHYIMRVKK
+1493 EASYYTMCVKK
-1504 EKNGN
+1504 EESEQ
-1509 YSDTVQAYID
+1509 YSEGVKQYID
-1519 YCTKQNMPSKYK
+1519 YREKENNPNQYK
-1531 VAYDLQ
+1531 IAYDLQ
-1537 SFNLEIY
+1537 SFNLDVY
-1544 NAQEGITVEK
+1544 NAQQGIIVK
-1554 KFINDAAGTDS
+1554 KAFINDAAGKS
-1565 KPVSGIYRFGLYDN
+1565 HNPVSGTYWFGLYDN
-1579 EEGTSKPLET
+1579 ANGDGDPLEI
-1589 VSIEYGPGDMG
+1589 VSIEYIPDDAG
-1600 VKKAKFKNKNIDQT
+1600 VKTAKFKNRNIDQT

-1622 KNQPIKASKEAT
+1622 NKQPIKASQEAT
-1634 INNLQYTVEYS
+1634 INKQQYIVTYS
-1645 AEGNSNGEN
+1645 N
-1654 TIENAAQ
+1654 NAAK
-1661 CGGTVIVTNQSQTK
+1661 CGNTVTVTNQSHTK
-1675 ILPSTGSCGPL
+1675 MLPATGSCGTL
-1686 LYRVAGTLMIFCAGL
+1686 LYRLAGIILMLLASL
-1701 FMLIRYTKK
+1701 RMLLRYTKK

>member
-1 MQKNWRTEYFK
+1 MQRNWGTEYFK
-12 NLIKDKTRTKRW
+12 KVLKDKNRIKRW
-24 RKVLLCLSCVVV
+24 RKMMLCLSCVVV

-60 THSAECYSESQ
+60 THNAECYLESQ

-78 EHVHTAECT
+78 EHVHTSECT

-92 LSDSGEE
+92 WSDSGED

-121 EESVIPEESVVPA
+121 EAPEEPVIPEESVVPA

-156 NDHTDQITSV
+156 NNHADQITSV
-166 TFTYKKNG
+166 KFTYKKGG
-174 KEVEVDKGQTIDTPD
+174 KEVEVDKGQIIDTPD

-233 QDSDVIGTITV
+233 QDSKVIGTITV

-256 EYLKKLG
+256 EYLKDL
-263 TNSTISGNFFASAE
+263 NENLTIGGNFFASAE

-282 VTEKNG
+282 ITEGNG

-297 DITINL
+297 DIAINL
-303 GTDYNEHY
+303 GMDYNEHY
-311 GTVAVTKQCSKEKE
+311 GTVAVTKQCSKG

-331 IKYTITVTAGED
+331 IKYTVTVTAGED

-365 IEKTKKNLDS
+365 IEKNEQLLKSAEK
-375 TANQQNPYETITN
+375 QQNPYETITSSVSN
-388 SESRPAPGTIYLTNE
+388 PTAGTIYLINE
-403 ANSGQKIPES
+403 ADANSKQEIPDR
-413 ITDTTAVTEPGS
+413 ITDETAITKPGS
-425 FVWNIAEM
+425 FVWKIAEM

-447 KDKGGLI
+447 KDDSGIIKIGENQSI
-454 NTKNGQ
+454 KNKAQ
-460 NITNVAN
+460 
-467 LYTKGSNDQVY
+467 LYTKGANDKIY
-478 DKGHV
+478 TKGGS
-483 ENTFQPKI
+483 ESSFQPQI
-491 SYNISKDILNSANT
+491 DYTMQKDAAT
-505 SNNQLTV
+505 PK
-512 KDKDTDGNYI
+512 KDADGNYI
-522 IKYKLSFTLNNEGS
+522 IDYTLRFSLNEAS

-548 LQNFTDEKMLPYIS
+548 LNYSGYTTHGDMHPYIS
-562 YDKDSFELHEIKS
+562 YAQDSFKVMNSKNEDITENMDIYWAK
-575 GKDTKIPNF
+575 GNDRDYKKEWNF
-584 EISWAN
+584 EKD
-590 GNKEYKK
+590 GN
-597 DWDNI
+597 
-602 KEGEPTRFKIK
+602 PVRFKIMGK
-613 GGEQNPIIVN
+613 EESPINVN
-623 PGDSYYVTY
+623 PGETYTVTY
-632 QVKVKPEV
+632 QLKVQPEV
-640 YAVMKTGSVKVTNRY
+640 YAVMKANSVEIKNKY
-655 RVSAGNA
+655 LASCSNA
-662 CDKSKGENDPMNG
+662 CKPDGYIGNTGRTVTLND
-675 MIDEFGRDTWLNE
+675 
-688 YTWVQKTKGDSL
+688 YQWVQKTKE
-700 TVNEDVSVPSDQE
+700 NEPTGENVVISIPPDQE
-713 KYEYTDA
+713 KYQYTST
-720 GLSKMTSNT
+720 GISKMTQDSSGT
-729 PETSESFIVP
+729 IDSVTVP
-739 AGSYKYTVIVNK
+739 AGSWKYTVNVNK
-751 TLGQWDVTEA
+751 TLGQWDLTDT

-769 EYMQYVGYM
+769 EYMQYVGYV
-778 KITAHNEVSNKDVE
+778 KITAYEEGKEEPVGT
-792 IKWVNIDGKSTFSLK
+792 KWLDIDGKSSFSLK
-807 PSDIGWRSQNYSYQF
+807 PSQIDWTENSYWYKF
-822 EYYATPKNL
+822 EYYATPKDL
-831 GTISKENVTNTFKL
+831 SAITKENVTNTFKL
-845 DKARRNGQDFTF
+845 DKARRKGQDFTF

-902 IEVKGNVIKAGTQIK
+902 IEVKGSVIKEGTQIK
-917 DAVSWDKVSFIH
+917 DAIAWDSSATDSFIH
-929 NNGESIAGAYQ
+929 PEGESIAGIYI
-940 GNLDGIETR
+940 GDSDGIENK
-949 YKNFAEFQQANTASK
+949 YKNFAEFQSANSNNMQNVTDS
-964 KEINELFELS
+964 FELT
-974 YNGNRDG
+974 YNGNKPG
-981 FDNGEHNGRF
+981 FNNGSNNNRF

-996 KAKKDIELGENQ
+996 KATKDITLGENKT
-1008 NLYIIVRTE
+1008 LYVIVRTE
-1017 PLDLPEEYREPKRY
+1017 PVSLPEAYREPKIY
-1031 ENRLFI
+1031 KNRLFI

-1048 AMGSAE
+1048 EMGSAE

-1065 ELGQTFEYD
+1065 ELGQTFKYD
-1074 RTDGTNGT
+1074 STDGT
-1082 VKVIEPGKDKGD
+1082 VKVIEPGKDEGK
-1094 TSRICTNL
+1094 TNRICTNL

-1133 GMELAYIRIKWHGN
+1133 GMELAYIRIKWPGN
-1147 AARNIVS
+1147 EAQDISS
-1154 KDITELGKEWKRERN
+1154 KEITELGGEWERKSN
-1169 LTTTDR
+1169 FTTTDR
-1175 QESDQETIYYVNKN
+1175 NKENQETIYYVNKN

-1195 ELGEFIAGKIVD
+1195 ELGEFKAGKIVD

-1221 KKVLL
+1221 KNVLL

-1247 ISTATATATFSDKNL
+1247 ISTATANATLSDNNL
-1262 TKKNNLTGES
+1262 TKKNNLTDES
-1272 NYTMSA
+1272 NYVMSA
-1278 PNTSQRL
+1278 PSTSQRL

-1306 TIVDKLGDNLSLV
+1306 TMVDKLGDNLSLV
-1319 GDSFKAKDLQNNT
+1319 GDSFHARNLTDDSEVKINP
-1332 SVNIKTKYDP
+1332 KYDLA
-1342 KTKIIE
+1342 TKIIE

-1354 TPVEITYEATVNV
+1354 TPVEITYSATVNV
-1367 APDTGK
+1367 APDTDK
-1373 TVNVTNEVYWKSYS
+1373 KVNVTNEVYWKSYS
-1387 SGGGATNTI
+1387 SGGGTTNTI

-1424 DDLSNKLTGV
+1424 DGMSNKLQGV
-1434 KFNIYECELVDE
+1434 KFSIYECELVENKIQRKPGSE
-1446 VIRHKDGVNPL
+1446 VTSGMTNED
-1457 IGESINGVYTVP
+1457 GVYTVE
-1469 NTALNYNTIYEVQET
+1469 TTKLNYNTIYEVQET
-1484 ETVAGYIRD
+1484 ETVEGYIRD

-1504 EKNGN
+1504 EKNGE

-1519 YCTKQNMPSKYK
+1519 YCTNQNMPSKYK

-1544 NAQEGITVEK
+1544 NAQEGIIVK
-1554 KFINDAAGTDS
+1554 KAFINDAAGNS
-1565 KPVSGIYRFGLYDN
+1565 HNPVSGTYWFGLYEKAD
-1579 EEGTSKPLET
+1579 GTGTPLER
-1589 VSIEYGPGDMG
+1589 VSITYSPDDTD
-1600 VKKAKFKNKNIDQT
+1600 VKTAKFKNQDLSKT

-1622 KNQPIKASKEAT
+1622 EKHPIKASQEAT
-1634 INNLQYTVEYS
+1634 INKLQYTVEYS
-1645 AEGNSNGEN
+1645 IEGKN
-1654 TIENAAQ
+1654 TIGNAAR

-1675 ILPSTGSCGPL
+1675 ILPSTGGCGTL

>member
-1 MQKNWRTEYFK
+1 MEKGIALSF
-12 NLIKDKTRTKRW
+12 
-24 RKVLLCLSCVVV
+24 LCCS

-87 SINND
+87 SISNND
-92 LSDSGEE
+92 SSNSGED
-99 AGTVPDASGNDAN
+99 AGTVPDTSGNDAN

-121 EESVIPEESVVPA
+121 EESVIPEESIVPA
-134 EPEPSSGTGTTE
+134 EPETSSGTGTTE

-166 TFTYKKNG
+166 TFTYKKDG

-204 ATLIEHNGKF
+204 ATLREHNGKF

-233 QDSDVIGTITV
+233 EDSKVIGTITV

-256 EYLKKLG
+256 EYLNGLNA
-263 TNSTISGNFFASAE
+263 NSTIGGNFFAAAE

-282 VTEKNG
+282 VTEGNG
-288 QTTVKTPKG
+288 KTTVTTPNG

-311 GTVAVTKQCSKEKE
+311 GTVAVTKQCSKEG
-325 DKSGDY
+325 GDY
-331 IKYTITVTAGED
+331 IKYTVTVTAGED

-365 IEKTKKNLDS
+365 IGKTTQTLNS
-375 TANQQNPYETITN
+375 AENHQNPYETITS
-388 SESRPAPGTIYLTNE
+388 SESSPAPGTIYLTNE

-433 KAGEIR
+433 KAREIR

-447 KDKGGLI
+447 KDTAGII
-454 NTKNGQ
+454 NVENNQ
-460 NITNVAN
+460 NIRNKAQ
-467 LYTKGSNDQVY
+467 LYTKGVS
-478 DKGHV
+478 DKIYTKGDS
-483 ENTFQPKI
+483 ENVFQPHIDYTMQKEAATPT
-491 SYNISKDILNSANT
+491 KDAE
-505 SNNQLTV
+505 
-512 KDKDTDGNYI
+512 GNYI
-522 IKYKLSFTLNNEGS
+522 IEYTLRFSLNEAS

-548 LQNFTDEKMLPYIS
+548 LNYSGYTTHGDMHPYIS
-562 YDKDSFELHEIKS
+562 YIPESFQVINSKNENITENMDIY
-575 GKDTKIPNF
+575 
-584 EISWAN
+584 WAK
-590 GNKEYKK
+590 GNDENYKK
-597 DWDNI
+597 DWDFETGGN
-602 KEGEPTRFKIK
+602 PVRFKIMGKK
-613 GGEQNPIIVN
+613 GSPINVN
-623 PGDSYYVTY
+623 PGETYSVTY
-632 QVKVKPEV
+632 KLKVQPEV
-640 YAVMKTGSVKVTNRY
+640 YAVMKANSVEIKNKY
-655 RVSAGNA
+655 LASCSNA
-662 CDKSKGENDPMNG
+662 CKSDGYIGNTGRTVTLND
-675 MIDEFGRDTWLNE
+675 
-688 YTWVQKTKGDSL
+688 YQWVQKTKD
-700 TVNEDVSVPSDQE
+700 NEPTSESVDISIPSDQE
-713 KYEYTDA
+713 KYQYTSE
-720 GLSKMTSNT
+720 GISKISS
-729 PETSESFIVP
+729 ESSGTSESVTVP
-739 AGSYKYTVIVNK
+739 AGSWKYTVIVNK
-751 TLGQWDVTEA
+751 TLGQWDLTDT

-769 EYMQYVGYM
+769 DYMQYVGYV
-778 KITAHNEVSNKDVE
+778 KITAYEEGKEEPVRT
-792 IKWVNIDGKSTFSLK
+792 KWLDIDEKSSFSLK
-807 PSDIGWRSQNYSYQF
+807 PSQIGWTENLYWYKF

-845 DKARRNGQDFTF
+845 DKARRNGQEFAF

-868 ITGNYNLSAQKKA
+868 ITGHYNLNAQKKA

-902 IEVKGNVIKAGTQIK
+902 IEVKGSVIKKGTQIK

-929 NNGESIAGAYQ
+929 NNGESIVGVYQ
-940 GNLDGIETR
+940 GDLEGIETR
-949 YKNFAEFQQANTASK
+949 YKNFVEFQQANTASK

-1043 ENEQR
+1043 ENDQR
-1048 AMGSAE
+1048 EMGSAE
-1054 QRLYNGGDILK
+1054 QSLYNGGDILK

-1074 RTDGTNGT
+1074 RTDGTDGT

-1094 TSRICTNL
+1094 INRICKNL

-1133 GMELAYIRIKWHGN
+1133 GMELAYIRIKWPGDN
-1147 AARNIVS
+1147 AQDIVS
-1154 KDITELGKEWKRERN
+1154 KDITGLGGEWERKSN
-1169 LTTTDR
+1169 STTTDR
-1175 QESDQETIYYVNKN
+1175 GQENQETIYYVNKN

-1195 ELGEFIAGKIVD
+1195 ELGEFKAGKIVD

-1221 KKVLL
+1221 KNVLL
-1226 GGEQKTFTNK
+1226 GGEEKTFTNK
-1236 VTLQNADGTKN
+1236 VTLQNADGTKD
-1247 ISTATATATFSDKNL
+1247 ISTATANATLSDNNL
-1262 TKKNNLTGES
+1262 TKKNNLTNES

-1278 PNTSQRL
+1278 ASTSQRL

-1296 QLLTGDGEKL
+1296 QLLTDDGEKL

-1319 GDSFKAKDLQNNT
+1319 GDSFHARNLKDNT
-1332 SVNIKTKYDP
+1332 SVPINPKYNL

-1354 TPVEITYEATVNV
+1354 TPVEITYSATVDV
-1367 APDTGK
+1367 APDTDK
-1373 TVNVTNEVYWKSYS
+1373 KVNVTNEVYWKSYS

-1424 DDLSNKLTGV
+1424 DDLINKLQGV
-1434 KFNIYECELVDE
+1434 KFSIYECELVKNKIQRKSDSE
-1446 VIRHKDGVNPL
+1446 VTSGTTNAA
-1457 IGESINGVYTVP
+1457 GVYTVEA
-1469 NTALNYNTIYEVQET
+1469 TKLNYNTIYEVKET
-1484 ETVAGYIRD
+1484 KTVEGYILD
-1493 TTPHYIMRVKK
+1493 ETPHYIMRVKK
-1504 EKNGN
+1504 EDSRD
-1509 YSDTVQAYID
+1509 YSDVVKQYIT
-1519 YCTKQNMPSKYK
+1519 YCEEKNNPNQYK

-1537 SFNLEIY
+1537 SFNLDVY
-1544 NAQEGITVEK
+1544 NAQQGIIVK
-1554 KFINDAAGTDS
+1554 KDFINDAAGNS
-1565 KPVSGIYRFGLYDN
+1565 HNPVSGTYRFGLYN
-1579 EEGTSKPLET
+1579 NANGEGDPLEI
-1589 VSIEYGPGDMG
+1589 VSIEYSPGDAG
-1600 VKKAKFKNKNIDQT
+1600 GKTAKFKNQELNTT

-1622 KNQPIKASKEAT
+1622 NKRPIKASQEAT
-1634 INNLQYTVEYS
+1634 INKQQYIVTYS
-1645 AEGNSNGEN
+1645 N
-1654 TIENAAQ
+1654 NAANNAAK
-1661 CGGTVIVTNQSQTK
+1661 CGDTVTVTNQSHTK
-1675 ILPSTGSCGPL
+1675 MLPTTGSCGTL
-1686 LYRVAGTLMIFCAGL
+1686 LYRLAGTILMLLASL
-1701 FMLIRYTKK
+1701 RMLLRYTKK